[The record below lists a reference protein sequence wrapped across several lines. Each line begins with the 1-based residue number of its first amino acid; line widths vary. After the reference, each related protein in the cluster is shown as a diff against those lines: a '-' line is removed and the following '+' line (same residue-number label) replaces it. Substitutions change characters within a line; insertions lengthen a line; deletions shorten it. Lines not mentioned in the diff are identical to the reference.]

1 MKLKPLIVAMG
12 FAMVPLSGCG
22 GGDSDGEISKTKDP
36 IPESAVTSDV
46 YSIKAVDGY
55 LRNAEVWLDIN
66 GNSLHDK
73 NEPFA
78 ISKDGGVADLDVSGI
93 DDPEQYSVMVKA
105 IAGKTVDEDTV
116 TETNKAGVP
125 ITKPFVLSAPA
136 GESIIS
142 PLSTLVQINMNNQMT
157 KEEALAKVA
166 QDLNIE
172 TSTILSDYVESNLG
186 DVASKA
192 NAIVE
197 LGIVPE
203 SVEELKQDIQ
213 ELENKLSE
221 HVETIKQVVAG
232 QLIIKDENG
241 KAVIVPNA
249 DKDDDGIID
258 AKDAFP
264 EDASEWLDTDGDSI
278 GNNKDTDDDG
288 DGVADADDVF
298 PLDST
303 ESVDTDGDN
312 IGNNKDTD
320 DDNDGVA
327 DVDDALPLD
336 KTESVDTDS
345 DGIGNNKDTDD
356 DEDGIADTDDAF
368 PLDSSESADTDG
380 DKIGNNKDTDDDGDS
395 VADTDDAFPL
405 DKTESVD
412 TDSDGI
418 GNNKDTDDD
427 GDGVLD
433 SNDAFPLDQT
443 ESVDT
448 DGDTIGNNKDT
459 DDDNDG
465 VLDSNDAFPEDKSE
479 TVDTDGDGVGDNSDA
494 FPADKSET
502 IDTDGDGVGDNTDM
516 FPTDKSETLD
526 TDGDGVGDNADAFP
540 DDKSETLDTDG
551 DGVGDNADAFPADD
565 SETLDTDGDGV
576 GDNADAFPAD
586 KSETLDTDGDGVG
599 DNADAFPEDKSET
612 LDTDGDGVGDNADAF
627 PEDKSETLDT
637 DGDGVGDNADAFPA
651 DKSETLDTDGDGVG
665 DNADAFPA
673 DKSETL
679 DTDGDGVGDNADAF
693 PADKSE
699 TVDTDGDGVGDNA
712 DAFPEDKSETLDT
725 DGDGVGDNADAF
737 PADKSETVD
746 TDGDGVGDNADAFP
760 ADDSET
766 LDTDGDGVGDN
777 TDAFPADKSETVDTD
792 GDGVGDNADAFPA
805 DKSETVD
812 TDGDGVGDN
821 ADAFPEDKSETL
833 DTDGD
838 GVGDNADA
846 FPADKSETVDTDG
859 DGVGDNADAFPLDNT
874 ESVDTDGD
882 GIGNNADLDD
892 DNDGYEDAVDTDPL
906 VALTTPS
913 TFGECLSS
921 LPQAF
926 AGTLSDLK
934 DSSLYHV
941 SKMPLDGE
949 IPLNTLQLISKVG
962 ELNDWQG
969 IPGLTVIQST
979 VDSYR
984 ADNSSLEVDPL
995 LAQEYEYMG
1004 TGDNEGRYFGFQDIE
1019 NRWYGLNLTNAGF
1032 NKSSALNET
1041 QTVIST
1047 RVTPWAPSIDDPQ
1060 EILQDITYT
1069 GKEIIEGPDGPQEVC
1084 VQSYAYD
1091 LTYINKSED
1100 TERKDLHIIAS
1111 GVNYIGDG
1119 EVLVKTV
1126 GKYSE
1131 AFLDGSYIGGYTEQI
1146 KTLRGYTKGVE
1157 TIGQSPVVFKSEMDL
1172 LREEYLE
1179 YNKDTDGDGIP
1190 DSLDEFPD
1198 NPFESVDTDKDGI
1211 GNNEDLDDDN
1221 DGYEDIVDNEP
1232 LVALVTPDTYGQ
1244 CLASLPQDQSY
1255 SNTDLKNSK
1264 LYQVIR
1270 TGLDSEYPSYFYQL
1284 ITDQKVVDN
1293 WQETEGLSVNQ
1304 SLVQL
1309 YDMSQLDEFSNPLVA
1324 EEYEYLG
1331 VGDEKGKYYGFQEI
1345 NNQWYGLNLS
1355 TDGFSKLAK
1364 LNEPQQVES
1373 IRVTPW
1379 APLKD
1384 DPQQVSEEITY
1395 VGKDIIQ
1402 GPQGLQEVC
1411 VQSYNYDLTYINK
1424 SGDPGRA
1431 DLNIKDSG
1439 THYIGYGELL
1449 IKTVGNYTEY
1459 DLEGNPVWGF
1469 KEQTKSL
1476 LGYTSNNESFGSD
1489 ISSFKAD
1496 VEIRIKEYEELTQ
1509 EPIETG
1515 NNARGFLQENS
1526 TFIEYGIDGY
1536 VSSEKLTYLFN
1547 GSKLS
1552 VNKAE
1557 LTNQG
1562 SLNYF
1567 AERDFNP
1574 TYILSS
1580 DGTISV
1586 DSNSANI
1593 VDNGDGSVTYEQ
1605 ENQLYS
1611 DVISGKEVDL
1621 SGTNITYFLRSQKLY
1636 IPEMWDYKEQ
1646 LTPGAKALISELTIS
1661 EYYYLESEHCYDN
1674 ATVNGVIAC
1683 NSIISN
1689 QEQQYV
1695 LSDLIVAD
1703 FSQSG
1708 DQFEP
1713 HLTNNSFD
1721 YGFYIQGLLV
1731 QINEFGLVKLFDEVY
1746 DSETGIY
1753 TLNEIPLSA
1762 DSAWQYTNNESM
1774 ISLNLKLEDENAQ
1787 YGWVNQ
1793 YTIENINKTL
1803 VTELD
1808 GKLVKVKRS
1817 PASVENTVFF
1827 NEIASND
1834 IERVMAISDVN
1845 DTATVCG
1852 DSITSSVDAISANYP
1867 SAYSEVIQQC
1877 NNLSDEF
1884 DLFASNYGKVLKVVS
1899 PRGDIHVISADS
1911 VATYSQNGA
1920 YVAPI
1925 GQAVDSVFEYQVTD
1939 LGKDGTYNIVVYS
1952 QVKLADGTYSYDVWS
1967 AIAKL
1972 SDSMANYCSIGDGS
1986 IDSEDVYHNAV
1997 VLCTDPNLVS
2007 ALVFHESYLN
2017 DQSLNIGGEDYS
2029 FSKNQIAVDSL
2040 GQEYSWHINDVGS
2053 LQLESTIDSQRKI
2066 ITLTDIYVSIN
2077 SSGEDIVSL
2086 YSKELKIND
2095 FGELSYFVTSTG
2107 IEFN

>member
-1 MKLKPLIVAMG
+1 M
-12 FAMVPLSGCG
+12 
-22 GGDSDGEISKTKDP
+22 
-36 IPESAVTSDV
+36 
-46 YSIKAVDGY
+46 
-55 LRNAEVWLDIN
+55 
-66 GNSLHDK
+66 
-73 NEPFA
+73 
-78 ISKDGGVADLDVSGI
+78 
-93 DDPEQYSVMVKA
+93 
-105 IAGKTVDEDTV
+105 
-116 TETNKAGVP
+116 
-125 ITKPFVLSAPA
+125 
-136 GESIIS
+136 
-142 PLSTLVQINMNNQMT
+142 
-157 KEEALAKVA
+157 
-166 QDLNIE
+166 
-172 TSTILSDYVESNLG
+172 
-186 DVASKA
+186 
-192 NAIVE
+192 
-197 LGIVPE
+197 
-203 SVEELKQDIQ
+203 
-213 ELENKLSE
+213 
-221 HVETIKQVVAG
+221 
-232 QLIIKDENG
+232 
-241 KAVIVPNA
+241 
-249 DKDDDGIID
+249 
-258 AKDAFP
+258 
-264 EDASEWLDTDGDSI
+264 
-278 GNNKDTDDDG
+278 
-288 DGVADADDVF
+288 
-298 PLDST
+298 
-303 ESVDTDGDN
+303 
-312 IGNNKDTD
+312 
-320 DDNDGVA
+320 
-327 DVDDALPLD
+327 
-336 KTESVDTDS
+336 
-345 DGIGNNKDTDD
+345 
-356 DEDGIADTDDAF
+356 
-368 PLDSSESADTDG
+368 
-380 DKIGNNKDTDDDGDS
+380 
-395 VADTDDAFPL
+395 
-405 DKTESVD
+405 
-412 TDSDGI
+412 
-418 GNNKDTDDD
+418 
-427 GDGVLD
+427 
-433 SNDAFPLDQT
+433 
-443 ESVDT
+443 
-448 DGDTIGNNKDT
+448 
-459 DDDNDG
+459 
-465 VLDSNDAFPEDKSE
+465 
-479 TVDTDGDGVGDNSDA
+479 
-494 FPADKSET
+494 
-502 IDTDGDGVGDNTDM
+502 
-516 FPTDKSETLD
+516 D

-540 DDKSETLDTDG
+540 D
-551 DGVGDNADAFPADD
+551 
-565 SETLDTDGDGV
+565 
-576 GDNADAFPAD
+576 
-586 KSETLDTDGDGVG
+586 
-599 DNADAFPEDKSET
+599 
-612 LDTDGDGVGDNADAF
+612 
-627 PEDKSETLDT
+627 
-637 DGDGVGDNADAFPA
+637 
-651 DKSETLDTDGDGVG
+651 
-665 DNADAFPA
+665 
-673 DKSETL
+673 
-679 DTDGDGVGDNADAF
+679 
-693 PADKSE
+693 
-699 TVDTDGDGVGDNA
+699 
-712 DAFPEDKSETLDT
+712 DKSETLDT

-792 GDGVGDNADAFPA
+792 GDGVGDNADAFPE

-812 TDGDGVGDN
+812 TDGDGIGN
-821 ADAFPEDKSETL
+821 NK
-833 DTDGD
+833 DTDDDGD
-838 GVGDNADA
+838 GVADA
-846 FPADKSETVDTDG
+846 D
-859 DGVGDNADAFPLDNT
+859 DAFPLDNT

-926 AGTLSDLK
+926 AGTSSDLK

-949 IPLNTLQLISKVG
+949 IPLNTLQLISEVG

-1111 GVNYIGDG
+1111 GVNYIGNG

-1172 LREEYLE
+1172 LREEYFE
-1179 YNKDTDGDGIP
+1179 YSKDTDGDGIP

-1270 TGLDSEYPSYFYQL
+1270 TGLDSEYPSYFHQL

-1355 TDGFSKLAK
+1355 TDDFSKLAR
-1364 LNEPQQVES
+1364 LDEPQQVDS
-1373 IRVTPW
+1373 IRITPW

-1402 GPQGLQEVC
+1402 GPQGLQVVC

-1424 SGDPGRA
+1424 SGDTGRA

-1496 VEIRIKEYEELTQ
+1496 VELRIKEYEELTQ
-1509 EPIETG
+1509 EPIKTG

-1605 ENQLYS
+1605 ENQLYQ
-1611 DVISGKEVDL
+1611 DVITGKEVDL
-1621 SGTNITYFLRSQKLY
+1621 SGTNITYFLRNQKLY

-1646 LTPGAKALISELTIS
+1646 FSPGAKALISELTIS

-1689 QEQQYV
+1689 PEQQYV

-1708 DQFEP
+1708 DQIESY
-1713 HLTNNSFD
+1713 LANNSLD

-1731 QINEFGLVKLFDEVY
+1731 QINEVGLVKLFDQVY

-1774 ISLNLKLEDENAQ
+1774 ISLNMKLEDENAQ
-1787 YGWVNQ
+1787 YGRVNQ

-1845 DTATVCG
+1845 DTATACG
-1852 DSITSSVDAISANYP
+1852 DSITSSVDAISASYP
-1867 SAYSEVIQQC
+1867 SAYTEVIQQC
-1877 NNLSDEF
+1877 NILSDEF
-1884 DLFASNYGKVLKVVS
+1884 DLFAANSGKVLKVVS

-1920 YVAPI
+1920 YIVPI
-1925 GQAVDSVFEYQVTD
+1925 GQAVDSVFDYQVTD
-1939 LGKDGTYNIVVYS
+1939 LGKDGTYNLVVHS
-1952 QVKLADGTYSYDVWS
+1952 QVKLADGSYSYDVWS
-1967 AIAKL
+1967 TKAKL
-1972 SDSMANYCSIGDGS
+1972 VTSAIEQCYKGDGFIETELEFS
-1986 IDSEDVYHNAV
+1986 QSLESCMNNDLS
-1997 VLCTDPNLVS
+1997 
-2007 ALVFHESYLN
+2007 SYLKFSEELLLN
-2017 DQSLNIGGEDYS
+2017 YTINMYADDYVFYADKTALNTYSNEIYNWNINLDGSLTLNLP
-2029 FSKNQIAVDSL
+2029 SL
-2040 GQEYSWHINDVGS
+2040 GYSK
-2053 LQLESTIDSQRKI
+2053 T
-2066 ITLTDIYVSIN
+2066 ITLTDIGLYESDMSVVKLSAKILSSYENRDGFHIN
-2077 SSGEDIVSL
+2077 SDLISIR
-2086 YSKELKIND
+2086 
-2095 FGELSYFVTSTG
+2095 
-2107 IEFN
+2107 

>member
-12 FAMVPLSGCG
+12 FATVPLSGCG

-36 IPESAVTSDV
+36 IPESAVMSDV

-93 DDPEQYSVMVKA
+93 DNPEQYSVMVKA

-125 ITKPFVLSAPA
+125 IAKPFVLSAPA

-232 QLIIKDENG
+232 QLIIKDEDG
-241 KAVIVPNA
+241 KAIIVPNA

-264 EDASEWLDTDGDSI
+264 EDASEWLDTDSNGI

-288 DGVADADDVF
+288 DGVADADDTF

-320 DDNDGVA
+320 DDNDGV
-327 DVDDALPLD
+327 
-336 KTESVDTDS
+336 
-345 DGIGNNKDTDD
+345 
-356 DEDGIADTDDAF
+356 
-368 PLDSSESADTDG
+368 
-380 DKIGNNKDTDDDGDS
+380 
-395 VADTDDAFPL
+395 
-405 DKTESVD
+405 
-412 TDSDGI
+412 
-418 GNNKDTDDD
+418 
-427 GDGVLD
+427 
-433 SNDAFPLDQT
+433 
-443 ESVDT
+443 
-448 DGDTIGNNKDT
+448 
-459 DDDNDG
+459 
-465 VLDSNDAFPEDKSE
+465 LDSNDAFPE
-479 TVDTDGDGVGDNSDA
+479 
-494 FPADKSET
+494 
-502 IDTDGDGVGDNTDM
+502 
-516 FPTDKSETLD
+516 
-526 TDGDGVGDNADAFP
+526 
-540 DDKSETLDTDG
+540 DKSETLDTDG

-599 DNADAFPEDKSET
+599 DNADAFS
-612 LDTDGDGVGDNADAF
+612 
-627 PEDKSETLDT
+627 EDKSETLDT

-651 DKSETLDTDGDGVG
+651 DD
-665 DNADAFPA
+665 
-673 DKSETL
+673 SETL

-712 DAFPEDKSETLDT
+712 DAFPDDKSETLDT

-859 DGVGDNADAFPLDNT
+859 DGVGDNADAFPDDKSETLDTDGDGVGDNADAFPADKSETVDTDGDGVGDNADAFPADDSETLDTDGDGVGDNT
-874 ESVDTDGD
+874 DAFPADKSETVDTDGDGVGDNADAFPADKSETVDTDGDGVGDNADAFPEDKSETLDTDGDGVGDNADAFPADKSETVDTDGDGVGDNADAFPADKSETVDTDGD

-892 DNDGYEDAVDTDPL
+892 DNDGYEDAIDTDPL

-926 AGTLSDLK
+926 AGTSSDLK

-949 IPLNTLQLISKVG
+949 IPLNTLQLISEVG

-1060 EILQDITYT
+1060 EISQDITYT

-1111 GVNYIGDG
+1111 GVNYIGNG

-1126 GKYSE
+1126 GEYTE
-1131 AFLDGSYIGGYTEQI
+1131 ANVDGSYIGGYTEQT
-1146 KTLRGYTKGVE
+1146 KTLQGYTKGVE

-1190 DSLDEFPD
+1190 DRLDEYPA
-1198 NPFESVDTDKDGI
+1198 EALDTDKDGLA
-1211 GNNEDLDDDN
+1211 NNVDPDDDN
-1221 DGYEDIVDNEP
+1221 DGYDDIVDNEP
-1232 LVALVTPDTYGQ
+1232 LIALVTPDTYGQ
-1244 CLASLPQDQSY
+1244 CLASLPQDQSD

-1270 TGLDSEYPSYFYQL
+1270 TGLDSEYPSYFHQL

-1309 YDMSQLDEFSNPLVA
+1309 YDMSQFDYFSNPLVA

-1496 VEIRIKEYEELTQ
+1496 VELRVKEYEELTQ

-1515 NNARGFLQENS
+1515 NNARGFFQENS

-1574 TYILSS
+1574 TYILSA

-1605 ENQLYS
+1605 ENQLYQ
-1611 DVISGKEVDL
+1611 DVITGKEVDL
-1621 SGTNITYFLRSQKLY
+1621 SGTNITYFLRNQKLY
-1636 IPEMWDYKEQ
+1636 IPEMWDYREKFS
-1646 LTPGAKALISELTIS
+1646 PGAKALISKLAIS
-1661 EYYYLESEHCYDN
+1661 EYYYLDSDSCSEDKS
-1674 ATVNGVIAC
+1674 ID
-1683 NSIISN
+1683 SIIECN
-1689 QEQQYV
+1689 LAVTTVQPHI
-1695 LSDLIVAD
+1695 LSDLLVSD

-1708 DQFEP
+1708 DIVDSY
-1713 HLTNNSFD
+1713 LVSTSTGL
-1721 YGFYIQGLLV
+1721 GFFVEGLIV
-1731 QINEFGLVKLFDEVY
+1731 QIDDTQNVKLFNEVY
-1746 DSETGIY
+1746 NSETGIY

-1762 DSAWQYTNNESM
+1762 DSVWQYTNNESM
-1774 ISLNLKLEDENAQ
+1774 ISLNIKLEDENAQ
-1787 YGWVNQ
+1787 YSWVNQ

-1817 PASVENTVFF
+1817 PASIEDTVFF

-1845 DTATVCG
+1845 DTATACG
-1852 DSITSSVDAISANYP
+1852 DSMTSLVDAISASYP
-1867 SAYSEVIQQC
+1867 SSYTEVIQQC

-1884 DLFASNYGKVLKVVS
+1884 DLFAANSGKVLKVVS
-1899 PRGDIHVISADS
+1899 SRGDIHVISADS
-1911 VATYSQNGA
+1911 VATYSQNGV

-1925 GQAVDSVFEYQVTD
+1925 GQAVDSVFDYQVTD
-1939 LGKDGTYNIVVYS
+1939 LGRDGTYNIVVYS
-1952 QVKLADGTYSYDVWS
+1952 QVKSVDGSYSHDVWS
-1967 AIAKL
+1967 AKATLEPMFDNCYIP
-1972 SDSMANYCSIGDGS
+1972 NGS
-1986 IDSEDVYHNAV
+1986 VGSEEEYHQAV
-1997 VLCTDPNLVS
+1997 TSCITPNLASSLIFHPFMLNGKTLTLWGNDYNFNSNQTAVNPLTNEEFS
-2007 ALVFHESYLN
+2007 WSINDKGALQL
-2017 DQSLNIGGEDYS
+2017 
-2029 FSKNQIAVDSL
+2029 DSL
-2040 GQEYSWHINDVGS
+2040 VNGD
-2053 LQLESTIDSQRKI
+2053 RKI
-2066 ITLTDIYVSIN
+2066 FTLIDVNIRYDIDDNDYVSLEAVTLEIN
-2077 SSGEDIVSL
+2077 SYGEQ
-2086 YSKELKIND
+2086 
-2095 FGELSYFVTSTG
+2095 SYNMSRTS
-2107 IEFN
+2107 IEFK

>member
-1 MKLKPLIVAMG
+1 
-12 FAMVPLSGCG
+12 
-22 GGDSDGEISKTKDP
+22 D
-36 IPESAVTSDV
+36 
-46 YSIKAVDGY
+46 
-55 LRNAEVWLDIN
+55 NA
-66 GNSLHDK
+66 
-73 NEPFA
+73 
-78 ISKDGGVADLDVSGI
+78 
-93 DDPEQYSVMVKA
+93 
-105 IAGKTVDEDTV
+105 
-116 TETNKAGVP
+116 
-125 ITKPFVLSAPA
+125 
-136 GESIIS
+136 
-142 PLSTLVQINMNNQMT
+142 
-157 KEEALAKVA
+157 
-166 QDLNIE
+166 
-172 TSTILSDYVESNLG
+172 
-186 DVASKA
+186 
-192 NAIVE
+192 
-197 LGIVPE
+197 
-203 SVEELKQDIQ
+203 
-213 ELENKLSE
+213 
-221 HVETIKQVVAG
+221 
-232 QLIIKDENG
+232 
-241 KAVIVPNA
+241 
-249 DKDDDGIID
+249 
-258 AKDAFP
+258 
-264 EDASEWLDTDGDSI
+264 
-278 GNNKDTDDDG
+278 
-288 DGVADADDVF
+288 
-298 PLDST
+298 
-303 ESVDTDGDN
+303 
-312 IGNNKDTD
+312 
-320 DDNDGVA
+320 
-327 DVDDALPLD
+327 
-336 KTESVDTDS
+336 
-345 DGIGNNKDTDD
+345 
-356 DEDGIADTDDAF
+356 
-368 PLDSSESADTDG
+368 
-380 DKIGNNKDTDDDGDS
+380 
-395 VADTDDAFPL
+395 
-405 DKTESVD
+405 
-412 TDSDGI
+412 
-418 GNNKDTDDD
+418 
-427 GDGVLD
+427 
-433 SNDAFPLDQT
+433 
-443 ESVDT
+443 
-448 DGDTIGNNKDT
+448 
-459 DDDNDG
+459 
-465 VLDSNDAFPEDKSE
+465 
-479 TVDTDGDGVGDNSDA
+479 DA
-494 FPADKSET
+494 FPADDSET
-502 IDTDGDGVGDNTDM
+502 V
-516 FPTDKSETLD
+516 D

-540 DDKSETLDTDG
+540 KDKSETTDTDGDGVGDNADAFPEDKSETLDTDG

-565 SETLDTDGDGV
+565 SETVDTDGDGVGDNADAFPKDKSETTDTDGDGVGDNADAFPEDKSETVDTDGDGVGDNADAFPEDKSETVDSDGDGVGDNADAFPKDKSETTDTDGDGVGDNADAFPEDKSETLDTDGDGV

-586 KSETLDTDGDGVG
+586 KSETTDTDGDGVGDNADAFPEDKSETTDTDGDGVG

-637 DGDGVGDNADAFPA
+637 DGDGVGDNADVFP
-651 DKSETLDTDGDGVG
+651 D
-665 DNADAFPA
+665 
-673 DKSETL
+673 
-679 DTDGDGVGDNADAF
+679 
-693 PADKSE
+693 DKSE

-737 PADKSETVD
+737 PEDKSETAD

-760 ADDSET
+760 AD
-766 LDTDGDGVGDN
+766 N
-777 TDAFPADKSETVDTD
+777 SETVDTD
-792 GDGVGDNADAFPA
+792 SDGIGNN
-805 DKSETVD
+805 KD
-812 TDGDGVGDN
+812 TDDDGDGV
-821 ADAFPEDKSETL
+821 ADSD
-833 DTDGD
+833 
-838 GVGDNADA
+838 
-846 FPADKSETVDTDG
+846 
-859 DGVGDNADAFPLDNT
+859 DAFPLDNN

-926 AGTLSDLK
+926 AGTSSDLK

-941 SKMPLDGE
+941 SEMPLDSE
-949 IPLNTLQLISKVG
+949 IPLNTLQLISEVG

-1060 EILQDITYT
+1060 EISQDITYT

-1100 TERKDLHIIAS
+1100 ESRKDLHITAS
-1111 GVNYIGDG
+1111 GVNYIGNG

-1126 GKYSE
+1126 GEYTE
-1131 AFLDGSYIGGYTEQI
+1131 ANVDGSYIDGYTEQT
-1146 KTLRGYTKGVE
+1146 KTLQGYTKGVE

-1190 DSLDEFPD
+1190 DRLDEYPD
-1198 NPFESVDTDKDGI
+1198 NPFESVDTDKDGLA
-1211 GNNEDLDDDN
+1211 NNVDPDDDN
-1221 DGYEDIVDNEP
+1221 DGYDDIVDNEP
-1232 LVALVTPDTYGQ
+1232 LIALVTPDTYGQ
-1244 CLASLPQDQSY
+1244 CLASLPQDQSD

-1270 TGLDSEYPSYFYQL
+1270 TGLDSEYPSYFHQL

-1309 YDMSQLDEFSNPLVA
+1309 YDMSQLDDFSNPLVA

-1355 TDGFSKLAK
+1355 TEGFSKLAK
-1364 LNEPQQVES
+1364 LNELQQVDS
-1373 IRVTPW
+1373 VRITPW
-1379 APLKD
+1379 TPLKD

-1431 DLNIKDSG
+1431 DRNIKDSG

-1496 VEIRIKEYEELTQ
+1496 VELRLKEYEELTQ
-1509 EPIETG
+1509 TPIETG
-1515 NNARGFLQENS
+1515 NNASDFLHENS

-1536 VSSEKLTYLFN
+1536 NSSEKLTHLFN

-1557 LTNQG
+1557 LTNQN

-1605 ENQLYS
+1605 ENLLYS
-1611 DVISGKEVDL
+1611 DVISGHEVDL
-1621 SGTNITYFLRSQKLY
+1621 SGTSITYFFFSNFDL
-1636 IPEMWDYKEQ
+1636 PEMWDYREKFSQ
-1646 LTPGAKALISELTIS
+1646 GAKALISKLAIS
-1661 EYYYLESEHCYDN
+1661 EYYYLDSDSCSEDKSI
-1674 ATVNGVIAC
+1674 G
-1683 NSIISN
+1683 SIIECN
-1689 QEQQYV
+1689 LAVTTVQPHI
-1695 LSDLIVAD
+1695 LSDLLVSD

-1708 DQFEP
+1708 DIVDSY
-1713 HLTNNSFD
+1713 LVRTSTGL
-1721 YGFYIQGLLV
+1721 GFFVESLIV
-1731 QINEFGLVKLFDEVY
+1731 QIDETQNVKLFDSIY
-1746 DSETGIY
+1746 DFESSTEQ
-1753 TLNEIPLSA
+1753 LQEIPLSA

-1774 ISLNLKLEDENAQ
+1774 ISLNIKLEDENAK

-1817 PASVENTVFF
+1817 PASVEDTVFF

-1845 DTATVCG
+1845 DTATACG

-1911 VATYSQNGA
+1911 IATYSQNGA

-1939 LGKDGTYNIVVYS
+1939 LGRDGTYNIVVYS

-1972 SDSMANYCSIGDGS
+1972 SDSMANYCSIGNGS
-1986 IDSEDVYHNAV
+1986 IASEDLYHNAV
-1997 VLCTDPNLVS
+1997 VSCTDPNLVS
-2007 ALVFHESYLN
+2007 ELVFHESYLN
-2017 DQSLNIGGEDYS
+2017 DKSLNIGGEDYS
-2029 FSKNQIAVDSL
+2029 FSKNQIAVNSL
-2040 GQEYSWHINDVGS
+2040 GQEFSWHINDLGA
-2053 LQLESTIDSQRKI
+2053 LQLEAIADSQRKI

-2086 YSKELKIND
+2086 YSKELTIND

>member
-1 MKLKPLIVAMG
+1 M
-12 FAMVPLSGCG
+12 
-22 GGDSDGEISKTKDP
+22 
-36 IPESAVTSDV
+36 
-46 YSIKAVDGY
+46 
-55 LRNAEVWLDIN
+55 
-66 GNSLHDK
+66 
-73 NEPFA
+73 
-78 ISKDGGVADLDVSGI
+78 
-93 DDPEQYSVMVKA
+93 
-105 IAGKTVDEDTV
+105 
-116 TETNKAGVP
+116 
-125 ITKPFVLSAPA
+125 
-136 GESIIS
+136 
-142 PLSTLVQINMNNQMT
+142 
-157 KEEALAKVA
+157 
-166 QDLNIE
+166 
-172 TSTILSDYVESNLG
+172 
-186 DVASKA
+186 
-192 NAIVE
+192 
-197 LGIVPE
+197 
-203 SVEELKQDIQ
+203 
-213 ELENKLSE
+213 
-221 HVETIKQVVAG
+221 
-232 QLIIKDENG
+232 
-241 KAVIVPNA
+241 
-249 DKDDDGIID
+249 
-258 AKDAFP
+258 FP
-264 EDASEWLDTDGDSI
+264 E
-278 GNNKDTDDDG
+278 
-288 DGVADADDVF
+288 
-298 PLDST
+298 
-303 ESVDTDGDN
+303 
-312 IGNNKDTD
+312 
-320 DDNDGVA
+320 
-327 DVDDALPLD
+327 
-336 KTESVDTDS
+336 
-345 DGIGNNKDTDD
+345 
-356 DEDGIADTDDAF
+356 
-368 PLDSSESADTDG
+368 
-380 DKIGNNKDTDDDGDS
+380 
-395 VADTDDAFPL
+395 
-405 DKTESVD
+405 
-412 TDSDGI
+412 
-418 GNNKDTDDD
+418 
-427 GDGVLD
+427 
-433 SNDAFPLDQT
+433 
-443 ESVDT
+443 
-448 DGDTIGNNKDT
+448 
-459 DDDNDG
+459 
-465 VLDSNDAFPEDKSE
+465 
-479 TVDTDGDGVGDNSDA
+479 
-494 FPADKSET
+494 
-502 IDTDGDGVGDNTDM
+502 
-516 FPTDKSETLD
+516 
-526 TDGDGVGDNADAFP
+526 
-540 DDKSETLDTDG
+540 
-551 DGVGDNADAFPADD
+551 
-565 SETLDTDGDGV
+565 
-576 GDNADAFPAD
+576 
-586 KSETLDTDGDGVG
+586 
-599 DNADAFPEDKSET
+599 
-612 LDTDGDGVGDNADAF
+612 
-627 PEDKSETLDT
+627 
-637 DGDGVGDNADAFPA
+637 
-651 DKSETLDTDGDGVG
+651 
-665 DNADAFPA
+665 
-673 DKSETL
+673 
-679 DTDGDGVGDNADAF
+679 
-693 PADKSE
+693 DKSE

-712 DAFPEDKSETLDT
+712 DAFPEDKSEAVDT
-725 DGDGVGDNADAF
+725 DGDSVGDNADAF
-737 PADKSETVD
+737 PEDKSETVD
-746 TDGDGVGDNADAFP
+746 TDGDGVGDNADVFP
-760 ADDSET
+760 E
-766 LDTDGDGVGDN
+766 
-777 TDAFPADKSETVDTD
+777 DKSETADTD
-792 GDGVGDNADAFPA
+792 GDGVGDNADAFP
-805 DKSETVD
+805 V
-812 TDGDGVGDN
+812 
-821 ADAFPEDKSETL
+821 DKSETL

-838 GVGDNADA
+838 SIGNTKDPDDDNDGITDADDA
-846 FPADKSETVDTDG
+846 FPLDNTESVDTDRDGIGNNKDTDDDGDGVADSDDAFPLDNTESIDTDGDKIGNNKDTDDDDDGVADADDAFPLDKTESLDTDGDSIGNNKDTDDDNDGVADADDAFPLDKTESLDTDSDGIGNNKDTDDDGDGAADADDAFPLDDTESVDTDG
-859 DGVGDNADAFPLDNT
+859 DHVGNNKDTDDDGDGIADADDAFPLDNTESVDTDSDGIGNNKDTDDDNDGIADADDAFPLDDTESVDTDGDNIGNNKDTDDDGDGVADADDAFPLDDTESVDTDGDNVGNNKDTDDDGDGVADADDVFPLDKTESLDTDNDGIGNNKDTDDDNDGIADADDAFPLDNT

-892 DNDGYEDAVDTDPL
+892 DNDGYEDAIDTDPL

-926 AGTLSDLK
+926 AGTSSDLK

-949 IPLNTLQLISKVG
+949 IPLNTLQLISEVG

-1032 NKSSALNET
+1032 NKSSALNEQ

-1060 EILQDITYT
+1060 EISQDITYT

-1111 GVNYIGDG
+1111 GVNYIGNG

-1131 AFLDGSYIGGYTEQI
+1131 SFLDGSYIGGYTEQI

-1270 TGLDSEYPSYFYQL
+1270 TGLDAEYPSYFHQL

-1411 VQSYNYDLTYINK
+1411 VQFYNYDLTYINK

-1496 VEIRIKEYEELTQ
+1496 VELRVKEYEELTQ

-1515 NNARGFLQENS
+1515 NNARGFFQKNS

-1536 VSSEKLTYLFN
+1536 VFSEKLTYLFN

-1574 TYILSS
+1574 TYILSA

-1605 ENQLYS
+1605 ENQLYQ
-1611 DVISGKEVDL
+1611 DVITGKEVDL
-1621 SGTNITYFLRSQKLY
+1621 SGTNITYFLRNQKLY
-1636 IPEMWDYKEQ
+1636 IPEMWDYREKFS
-1646 LTPGAKALISELTIS
+1646 PGAKALISKLAIS
-1661 EYYYLESEHCYDN
+1661 EYYYLDSDSCSEDKS
-1674 ATVNGVIAC
+1674 ID
-1683 NSIISN
+1683 SIIECN
-1689 QEQQYV
+1689 LAVTTVQPHI
-1695 LSDLIVAD
+1695 LSDLLVSD

-1708 DQFEP
+1708 DIVDSY
-1713 HLTNNSFD
+1713 LVRTSTGL
-1721 YGFYIQGLLV
+1721 GFFVEGLIV
-1731 QINEFGLVKLFDEVY
+1731 QIDETQNVKLFDSIY
-1746 DSETGIY
+1746 DFESSTEQ
-1753 TLNEIPLSA
+1753 LQEIPLLA
-1762 DSAWQYTNNESM
+1762 DSVWQYTNNESM
-1774 ISLNLKLEDENAQ
+1774 ISLNIKLEDENAQ
-1787 YGWVNQ
+1787 YGRVNQ

-1817 PASVENTVFF
+1817 PESVENTVFF

-1845 DTATVCG
+1845 DTATACG
-1852 DSITSSVDAISANYP
+1852 DSMTSSVDAISASYP
-1867 SAYSEVIQQC
+1867 SSYTEVIQQC

-1884 DLFASNYGKVLKVVS
+1884 DLFAANSGKVLKVVS

-1939 LGKDGTYNIVVYS
+1939 LGRDGTYNIVVHS
-1952 QVKLADGTYSYDVWS
+1952 QVKLADGSYSYDVWS
-1967 AIAKL
+1967 TKAKL
-1972 SDSMANYCSIGDGS
+1972 VTSAIEQCYEGDGFIETELEFS
-1986 IDSEDVYHNAV
+1986 QSLESCMNNDLS
-1997 VLCTDPNLVS
+1997 
-2007 ALVFHESYLN
+2007 SYLKFSEELLLN
-2017 DQSLNIGGEDYS
+2017 YTINMYADDYVFYADKTALNTYSNEMYNWNINLDGSLTLNLP
-2029 FSKNQIAVDSL
+2029 SL
-2040 GQEYSWHINDVGS
+2040 GYSK
-2053 LQLESTIDSQRKI
+2053 T
-2066 ITLTDIYVSIN
+2066 ITLTDIGLYESDMSVVKLSAKILSSYENRDGFHIN
-2077 SSGEDIVSL
+2077 SDLISIR
-2086 YSKELKIND
+2086 
-2095 FGELSYFVTSTG
+2095 
-2107 IEFN
+2107 

>member
-12 FAMVPLSGCG
+12 FATVPLSGCG

-93 DDPEQYSVMVKA
+93 DNPEKYSVMVKA

-125 ITKPFVLSAPA
+125 IAKPFVLSAPA

-203 SVEELKQDIQ
+203 SAEELKQNIQ

-232 QLIIKDENG
+232 QLIIKDEDG

-264 EDASEWLDTDGDSI
+264 DDSSEWLDTDSDGI

-298 PLDST
+298 PFDST
-303 ESVDTDGDN
+303 ESVDTDSDG

-320 DDNDGVA
+320 DDGDGVA

-356 DEDGIADTDDAF
+356 DDDGIADTDDAF

-395 VADTDDAFPL
+395 VADADDAFPL
-405 DKTESVD
+405 DKTESVDTDGDSIGNNKDTDDDGDGVADSDDAFPLDKTESFD

-427 GDGVLD
+427 DDG
-433 SNDAFPLDQT
+433 A
-443 ESVDT
+443 
-448 DGDTIGNNKDT
+448 
-459 DDDNDG
+459 
-465 VLDSNDAFPEDKSE
+465 LDSNDAFPEDKSE
-479 TVDTDGDGVGDNSDA
+479 TTDTDGDG
-494 FPADKSET
+494 
-502 IDTDGDGVGDNTDM
+502 I
-516 FPTDKSETLD
+516 
-526 TDGDGVGDNADAFP
+526 
-540 DDKSETLDTDG
+540 
-551 DGVGDNADAFPADD
+551 
-565 SETLDTDGDGV
+565 
-576 GDNADAFPAD
+576 
-586 KSETLDTDGDGVG
+586 
-599 DNADAFPEDKSET
+599 
-612 LDTDGDGVGDNADAF
+612 
-627 PEDKSETLDT
+627 
-637 DGDGVGDNADAFPA
+637 GDNADAFPA

-673 DKSETL
+673 DKSETV

-693 PADKSE
+693 PADKSETVDTDGDGVGDNTDAFPDDKSE

-760 ADDSET
+760 E
-766 LDTDGDGVGDN
+766 
-777 TDAFPADKSETVDTD
+777 DKSETTDTD
-792 GDGVGDNADAFPA
+792 GDGVGDNADAFPE
-805 DKSETVD
+805 DKSETTD
-812 TDGDGVGDN
+812 TDGDGVGNN

-846 FPADKSETVDTDG
+846 FPEDKSETVDTDG
-859 DGVGDNADAFPLDNT
+859 DGVGDNTDAFPLDNT

-906 VALTTPS
+906 VALTAPS

-926 AGTLSDLK
+926 AGTSSDLK

-949 IPLNTLQLISKVG
+949 IPLNTLQLISEVG

-1047 RVTPWAPSIDDPQ
+1047 RVTPWAPLIDDPQ
-1060 EILQDITYT
+1060 EISQDITYT

-1100 TERKDLHIIAS
+1100 ESRKDLHIIAS
-1111 GVNYIGDG
+1111 GVNYIGNG

-1126 GKYSE
+1126 GEYTE
-1131 AFLDGSYIGGYTEQI
+1131 ANVDGSYIGGYTEQT
-1146 KTLRGYTKGVE
+1146 KTLQGYTKGVE

-1190 DSLDEFPD
+1190 DRLDEYPA
-1198 NPFESVDTDKDGI
+1198 EALDTDKDGLA
-1211 GNNEDLDDDN
+1211 NNVDPDDDN
-1221 DGYEDIVDNEP
+1221 DGYDDIVDNEP
-1232 LVALVTPDTYGQ
+1232 LIALVTPDTYGQ
-1244 CLASLPQDQSY
+1244 CLASLPQDQSN

-1270 TGLDSEYPSYFYQL
+1270 TGLDSEYPSYFHQL

-1355 TDGFSKLAK
+1355 TGGFSKLAK

-1373 IRVTPW
+1373 IRITPW

-1424 SGDPGRA
+1424 SGNPGRV

-1496 VEIRIKEYEELTQ
+1496 VELRVKEYEELTQ
-1509 EPIETG
+1509 TPIETG
-1515 NNARGFLQENS
+1515 NNASDFLQENS
-1526 TFIEYGIDGY
+1526 TFIEYGIDRY
-1536 VSSEKLTYLFN
+1536 NSSEKLTYLFN

-1574 TYILSS
+1574 TYILSA

-1605 ENQLYS
+1605 ENQLYQ

-1621 SGTNITYFLRSQKLY
+1621 SGTNITYFLRNQKLY

-1646 LTPGAKALISELTIS
+1646 FSSGAKALISELTIS
-1661 EYYYLESEHCYDN
+1661 EYYYLDADSCSEDKS
-1674 ATVNGVIAC
+1674 ID
-1683 NSIISN
+1683 SIIECN
-1689 QEQQYV
+1689 LAVTTVQPHI
-1695 LSDLIVAD
+1695 LSDLLVSD

-1708 DQFEP
+1708 DIVDSY
-1713 HLTNNSFD
+1713 LVRTSTGL
-1721 YGFYIQGLLV
+1721 GFFVEDLIV
-1731 QINEFGLVKLFDEVY
+1731 QIDETQNVKLFDIIY
-1746 DSETGIY
+1746 DFESSTEQ
-1753 TLNEIPLSA
+1753 LQEIPLLA

-1793 YTIENINKTL
+1793 YIIENINKTL

-1845 DTATVCG
+1845 DTVTMCG
-1852 DSITSSVDAISANYP
+1852 DSMTSSVGAISASYP
-1867 SAYSEVIQQC
+1867 SAYTEAIQQC

-1884 DLFASNYGKVLKVVS
+1884 DLFAANYGKVLKVVS

-1925 GQAVDSVFEYQVTD
+1925 GQALDSVFEYQVTD
-1939 LGKDGTYNIVVYS
+1939 LGRDGTYNIVVYS

-1986 IDSEDVYHNAV
+1986 IASEDVYHNAV
-1997 VLCTDPNLVS
+1997 VSCTDPNLVS

-2017 DQSLNIGGEDYS
+2017 DKSLNIGGEDYS
-2029 FSKNQIAVDSL
+2029 FSKNQIAVDSS
-2040 GQEYSWHINDVGS
+2040 GQEFSWHINDMGA
-2053 LQLESTIDSQRKI
+2053 LQLEATIDSQRKI

>member
-12 FAMVPLSGCG
+12 FATVPLSGCG
-22 GGDSDGEISKTKDP
+22 GGDSDGEISKTKNP

-93 DDPEQYSVMVKA
+93 DNPEQYSVMVKA

-221 HVETIKQVVAG
+221 HVDTIKQVVAG
-232 QLIIKDENG
+232 QLIIKDEGG
-241 KAVIVPNA
+241 KAVIVPNT

-264 EDASEWLDTDGDSI
+264 EDASEWLDTDSDGI

-320 DDNDGVA
+320 DDGDGVA
-327 DVDDALPLD
+327 DVDDAFP
-336 KTESVDTDS
+336 T
-345 DGIGNNKDTDD
+345 NK
-356 DEDGIADTDDAF
+356 
-368 PLDSSESADTDG
+368 LESADTDG
-380 DKIGNNKDTDDDGDS
+380 DGVGDN
-395 VADTDDAFPL
+395 AD
-405 DKTESVD
+405 V
-412 TDSDGI
+412 
-418 GNNKDTDDD
+418 
-427 GDGVLD
+427 
-433 SNDAFPLDQT
+433 
-443 ESVDT
+443 
-448 DGDTIGNNKDT
+448 
-459 DDDNDG
+459 
-465 VLDSNDAFPEDKSE
+465 FPEDKSE
-479 TVDTDGDGVGDNSDA
+479 TVDTDGDGVGDNADV
-494 FPADKSET
+494 FPKDKSET
-502 IDTDGDGVGDNTDM
+502 V
-516 FPTDKSETLD
+516 D
-526 TDGDGVGDNADAFP
+526 TDGDGVGDNAD
-540 DDKSETLDTDG
+540 
-551 DGVGDNADAFPADD
+551 V
-565 SETLDTDGDGV
+565 
-576 GDNADAFPAD
+576 
-586 KSETLDTDGDGVG
+586 
-599 DNADAFPEDKSET
+599 FPE
-612 LDTDGDGVGDNADAF
+612 
-627 PEDKSETLDT
+627 
-637 DGDGVGDNADAFPA
+637 
-651 DKSETLDTDGDGVG
+651 
-665 DNADAFPA
+665 
-673 DKSETL
+673 
-679 DTDGDGVGDNADAF
+679 
-693 PADKSE
+693 DKSE

-712 DAFPEDKSETLDT
+712 DAFPEDKSETVDTDGDGVGDNADVFPEDKSETADT

-737 PADKSETVD
+737 PV
-746 TDGDGVGDNADAFP
+746 
-760 ADDSET
+760 
-766 LDTDGDGVGDN
+766 
-777 TDAFPADKSETVDTD
+777 
-792 GDGVGDNADAFPA
+792 
-805 DKSETVD
+805 
-812 TDGDGVGDN
+812 
-821 ADAFPEDKSETL
+821 DKSETL

-838 GVGDNADA
+838 SIGNTKDPDDDNDGITDADDA
-846 FPADKSETVDTDG
+846 FPLDNTESVDTDRDGIGNNKDTDDDGDGVADSDDAFPLDNTESIDTDGDKIGNNKDTDDDDDGVADADDAFPLDKNESLDTDGDSIGNNKDTDDDNDGVADADDAFPLDKTESLDTDSDGIGNNKDTDDDGDGAADADDAFPLDNTESVDTDG
-859 DGVGDNADAFPLDNT
+859 DHVGNNKDTDDDGDGIADADDAFPLDDTESVDTDGDNIGNNKDTDDDGDGVADADDAFPLDDTESVDTDGDNIGNNKDTDDDGDGAADADDAFPLDDTESVDTDGDNVGNNKDTDDDGDGVADADDAFPLDKTESLDTDSDGIGNNKDTDDDGDGVADADDAFPLDNT

-926 AGTLSDLK
+926 AGTSSDLK

-949 IPLNTLQLISKVG
+949 ITLNTLQLISEVG

-969 IPGLTVIQST
+969 ILGLTVIQST

-1032 NKSSALNET
+1032 NKSSALNEQ

-1060 EILQDITYT
+1060 EISQDITYT

-1131 AFLDGSYIGGYTEQI
+1131 SFLDGSYIGGYTEQI

-1270 TGLDSEYPSYFYQL
+1270 TGLDAEYPSYFHQL
-1284 ITDQKVVDN
+1284 ITNQKVVDN

-1309 YDMSQLDEFSNPLVA
+1309 YDTSQLDEFSNPLVA

-1331 VGDEKGKYYGFQEI
+1331 VGDEKEKYYGFQEI

-1431 DLNIKDSG
+1431 NLNIKDSG

-1515 NNARGFLQENS
+1515 NNAIGFLQENS

-1574 TYILSS
+1574 TYILSA

-1586 DSNSANI
+1586 DSNSANV

-1605 ENQLYS
+1605 ENQLYQ
-1611 DVISGKEVDL
+1611 DVITGKEVDL
-1621 SGTNITYFLRSQKLY
+1621 SGTNITYFLRNQKLH

-1646 LTPGAKALISELTIS
+1646 FSPGAKALISELTIS

-1708 DQFEP
+1708 DQVEYY
-1713 HLTNNSFD
+1713 LANNSLD

-1731 QINEFGLVKLFDEVY
+1731 QINEFGLIKLFDPAY
-1746 DSETGIY
+1746 DSETSTY

-1774 ISLNLKLEDENAQ
+1774 ISLIIKLEDENAQ

-1808 GKLVKVKRS
+1808 GELVKVKRS

-1852 DSITSSVDAISANYP
+1852 DSMTSSVGAISASYP
-1867 SAYSEVIQQC
+1867 SAYTEAIQQC

-1884 DLFASNYGKVLKVVS
+1884 DLFAVNYGKVLKVVS
-1899 PRGDIHVISADS
+1899 PRGDIHVISADL

-1925 GQAVDSVFEYQVTD
+1925 GQALDSVFEYQVTD
-1939 LGKDGTYNIVVYS
+1939 LGRDGTYNLVVYS
-1952 QVKLADGTYSYDVWS
+1952 QVKLADGSYSYDIWS
-1967 AIAKL
+1967 AKAKL
-1972 SDSMANYCSIGDGS
+1972 VNDDVEQCYEGDGFIETELEFS
-1986 IDSEDVYHNAV
+1986 QSLESCMNNDLS
-1997 VLCTDPNLVS
+1997 
-2007 ALVFHESYLN
+2007 SYLKFSEELLLNNTINMYADDYIFNN
-2017 DQSLNIGGEDYS
+2017 DNTVLNTYSNEVYSWNINLDGSLTLNLP
-2029 FSKNQIAVDSL
+2029 SL
-2040 GQEYSWHINDVGS
+2040 GYSK
-2053 LQLESTIDSQRKI
+2053 T
-2066 ITLTDIYVSIN
+2066 ITLTDIGLYESDTSVVKLSAKILSSYENRDGFNIN
-2077 SSGEDIVSL
+2077 SDLISIR
-2086 YSKELKIND
+2086 
-2095 FGELSYFVTSTG
+2095 
-2107 IEFN
+2107 

>member
-1 MKLKPLIVAMG
+1 M
-12 FAMVPLSGCG
+12 
-22 GGDSDGEISKTKDP
+22 
-36 IPESAVTSDV
+36 
-46 YSIKAVDGY
+46 
-55 LRNAEVWLDIN
+55 
-66 GNSLHDK
+66 
-73 NEPFA
+73 
-78 ISKDGGVADLDVSGI
+78 
-93 DDPEQYSVMVKA
+93 
-105 IAGKTVDEDTV
+105 
-116 TETNKAGVP
+116 
-125 ITKPFVLSAPA
+125 
-136 GESIIS
+136 
-142 PLSTLVQINMNNQMT
+142 
-157 KEEALAKVA
+157 
-166 QDLNIE
+166 
-172 TSTILSDYVESNLG
+172 
-186 DVASKA
+186 
-192 NAIVE
+192 
-197 LGIVPE
+197 
-203 SVEELKQDIQ
+203 
-213 ELENKLSE
+213 
-221 HVETIKQVVAG
+221 
-232 QLIIKDENG
+232 
-241 KAVIVPNA
+241 
-249 DKDDDGIID
+249 
-258 AKDAFP
+258 
-264 EDASEWLDTDGDSI
+264 DTD
-278 GNNKDTDDDG
+278 NDG
-288 DGVADADDVF
+288 
-298 PLDST
+298 
-303 ESVDTDGDN
+303 

-320 DDNDGVA
+320 DDNDG
-327 DVDDALPLD
+327 
-336 KTESVDTDS
+336 
-345 DGIGNNKDTDD
+345 
-356 DEDGIADTDDAF
+356 IAD
-368 PLDSSESADTDG
+368 AD
-380 DKIGNNKDTDDDGDS
+380 
-395 VADTDDAFPL
+395 
-405 DKTESVD
+405 
-412 TDSDGI
+412 
-418 GNNKDTDDD
+418 
-427 GDGVLD
+427 
-433 SNDAFPLDQT
+433 
-443 ESVDT
+443 
-448 DGDTIGNNKDT
+448 
-459 DDDNDG
+459 
-465 VLDSNDAFPEDKSE
+465 
-479 TVDTDGDGVGDNSDA
+479 
-494 FPADKSET
+494 
-502 IDTDGDGVGDNTDM
+502 
-516 FPTDKSETLD
+516 
-526 TDGDGVGDNADAFP
+526 
-540 DDKSETLDTDG
+540 
-551 DGVGDNADAFPADD
+551 
-565 SETLDTDGDGV
+565 
-576 GDNADAFPAD
+576 
-586 KSETLDTDGDGVG
+586 
-599 DNADAFPEDKSET
+599 
-612 LDTDGDGVGDNADAF
+612 
-627 PEDKSETLDT
+627 
-637 DGDGVGDNADAFPA
+637 
-651 DKSETLDTDGDGVG
+651 
-665 DNADAFPA
+665 
-673 DKSETL
+673 
-679 DTDGDGVGDNADAF
+679 
-693 PADKSE
+693 
-699 TVDTDGDGVGDNA
+699 
-712 DAFPEDKSETLDT
+712 
-725 DGDGVGDNADAF
+725 
-737 PADKSETVD
+737 
-746 TDGDGVGDNADAFP
+746 
-760 ADDSET
+760 
-766 LDTDGDGVGDN
+766 
-777 TDAFPADKSETVDTD
+777 
-792 GDGVGDNADAFPA
+792 
-805 DKSETVD
+805 
-812 TDGDGVGDN
+812 
-821 ADAFPEDKSETL
+821 
-833 DTDGD
+833 
-838 GVGDNADA
+838 
-846 FPADKSETVDTDG
+846 
-859 DGVGDNADAFPLDNT
+859 DAFPLDNT

-892 DNDGYEDAVDTDPL
+892 DNDGYEDAIDTDPL

-926 AGTLSDLK
+926 AGTSSDLK

-949 IPLNTLQLISKVG
+949 IPLNTLQLISEVG

-1032 NKSSALNET
+1032 NKSSALNEQ

-1060 EILQDITYT
+1060 EISQDITYT

-1111 GVNYIGDG
+1111 GVNYIGNG

-1131 AFLDGSYIGGYTEQI
+1131 SFLDGSYIGGYTEQI

-1270 TGLDSEYPSYFYQL
+1270 TGLDAEYPSYFHQL

-1411 VQSYNYDLTYINK
+1411 VQFYNYDLTYINK

-1476 LGYTSNNESFGSD
+1476 LGYTSNNESFGGD

-1496 VEIRIKEYEELTQ
+1496 VELRVKEYEELTQ

-1515 NNARGFLQENS
+1515 NNARGFFQENS

-1536 VSSEKLTYLFN
+1536 VFSEELTYLFN

-1574 TYILSS
+1574 TYILSA

-1605 ENQLYS
+1605 ENQLYQ
-1611 DVISGKEVDL
+1611 DVITGKEVDL
-1621 SGTNITYFLRSQKLY
+1621 SGTNITYFLRNQKLY
-1636 IPEMWDYKEQ
+1636 IPEMWDYREKFS
-1646 LTPGAKALISELTIS
+1646 PGAKALISKLAIS
-1661 EYYYLESEHCYDN
+1661 EYYYLDSDSCSEDKS
-1674 ATVNGVIAC
+1674 ID
-1683 NSIISN
+1683 SIIECN
-1689 QEQQYV
+1689 LAVTTVQPHI
-1695 LSDLIVAD
+1695 LSDLLVSD

-1708 DQFEP
+1708 DIVDSY
-1713 HLTNNSFD
+1713 LVRTSTGL
-1721 YGFYIQGLLV
+1721 GFFVEGLIV
-1731 QINEFGLVKLFDEVY
+1731 QIDETQNVKLFDSIY
-1746 DSETGIY
+1746 DFESSTEQ
-1753 TLNEIPLSA
+1753 LQEIPLLA
-1762 DSAWQYTNNESM
+1762 DSVWQYTNNESM
-1774 ISLNLKLEDENAQ
+1774 ISLNIKLEDENAQ
-1787 YGWVNQ
+1787 YGRVNQ

-1817 PASVENTVFF
+1817 PESVENTVFF

-1845 DTATVCG
+1845 DTATACG
-1852 DSITSSVDAISANYP
+1852 DSMTSSVDAISASYP
-1867 SAYSEVIQQC
+1867 SSYTEVIQQC

-1884 DLFASNYGKVLKVVS
+1884 DLFAANSGKVLKVVS

-1939 LGKDGTYNIVVYS
+1939 LGRDGTYNIVVHS
-1952 QVKLADGTYSYDVWS
+1952 QVKLADGSYSYDVWS
-1967 AIAKL
+1967 TKAKL
-1972 SDSMANYCSIGDGS
+1972 VTSAIEQCYEGDGFIETELEFS
-1986 IDSEDVYHNAV
+1986 QSLESCMNNDLS
-1997 VLCTDPNLVS
+1997 
-2007 ALVFHESYLN
+2007 SYLKFSEELLLN
-2017 DQSLNIGGEDYS
+2017 YTINMYADDYVFYADKTALNTYSNEMYNWNINLDGSLTLNLP
-2029 FSKNQIAVDSL
+2029 SL
-2040 GQEYSWHINDVGS
+2040 GYSK
-2053 LQLESTIDSQRKI
+2053 T
-2066 ITLTDIYVSIN
+2066 ITLTDIGLYESDMSVVKLSAKILSSYENRDGFHIN
-2077 SSGEDIVSL
+2077 SDLISIR
-2086 YSKELKIND
+2086 
-2095 FGELSYFVTSTG
+2095 
-2107 IEFN
+2107 

>member
-12 FAMVPLSGCG
+12 FATVPLSGCG

-93 DDPEQYSVMVKA
+93 DNPEQYSVMVKA

-125 ITKPFVLSAPA
+125 IAKPFVLSAPA

-203 SVEELKQDIQ
+203 SVEELTQDIQ

-221 HVETIKQVVAG
+221 HVETIKQVVNG

-264 EDASEWLDTDGDSI
+264 EDASEWFDTDSDGI

-320 DDNDGVA
+320 DDGDGIA
-327 DVDDALPLD
+327 DVDDAFP
-336 KTESVDTDS
+336 T
-345 DGIGNNKDTDD
+345 NK
-356 DEDGIADTDDAF
+356 
-368 PLDSSESADTDG
+368 LESADTDG
-380 DKIGNNKDTDDDGDS
+380 DGVGDN
-395 VADTDDAFPL
+395 AD
-405 DKTESVD
+405 V
-412 TDSDGI
+412 
-418 GNNKDTDDD
+418 
-427 GDGVLD
+427 
-433 SNDAFPLDQT
+433 
-443 ESVDT
+443 
-448 DGDTIGNNKDT
+448 
-459 DDDNDG
+459 
-465 VLDSNDAFPEDKSE
+465 FPEDNSE
-479 TVDTDGDGVGDNSDA
+479 TVDTDGDGVGDNADA
-494 FPADKSET
+494 FPKDKSET
-502 IDTDGDGVGDNTDM
+502 IDTDGDGVGDNADV
-516 FPTDKSETLD
+516 FPEDKSET
-526 TDGDGVGDNADAFP
+526 V
-540 DDKSETLDTDG
+540 DTDG

-599 DNADAFPEDKSET
+599 DNADAFPADKSETVDTDGDGVGDNADAFPDDKSET

-627 PEDKSETLDT
+627 PEDKSETVDT
-637 DGDGVGDNADAFPA
+637 DGDGVGDNTDAFP
-651 DKSETLDTDGDGVG
+651 T
-665 DNADAFPA
+665 
-673 DKSETL
+673 
-679 DTDGDGVGDNADAF
+679 
-693 PADKSE
+693 DKSE
-699 TVDTDGDGVGDNA
+699 TVDTDGDGIGDNA

-777 TDAFPADKSETVDTD
+777 ADAFPEDKSETVDTDGDGVGDNADAFPADKSETLDTDGDGVGDNADAFPADKSETVDTD

-821 ADAFPEDKSETL
+821 ADAFPEDKSET
-833 DTDGD
+833 
-838 GVGDNADA
+838 
-846 FPADKSETVDTDG
+846 VDTDG
-859 DGVGDNADAFPLDNT
+859 DGVGDNTDAFPADDSETVDTDSDGIGNNKDTDDDGDGVADVDDAFPLDNT

-892 DNDGYEDAVDTDPL
+892 DNDGYEDAIDTDPL

-926 AGTLSDLK
+926 AGTSSDLK

-949 IPLNTLQLISKVG
+949 IPLNTLQLISEVG

-1060 EILQDITYT
+1060 EISQDITYT

-1131 AFLDGSYIGGYTEQI
+1131 AFLDGSYIGGYIEQT
-1146 KTLRGYTKGVE
+1146 KTLQGYTKGVE

-1179 YNKDTDGDGIP
+1179 YKKDTDGDGIP

-1255 SNTDLKNSK
+1255 SNTDLKDSK

-1270 TGLDSEYPSYFYQL
+1270 TGLGSEYPSYFYQL

-1293 WQETEGLSVNQ
+1293 WQGTENLSVNQ

-1355 TDGFSKLAK
+1355 TDGFSKLAR
-1364 LNEPQQVES
+1364 LDEPQQVDS
-1373 IRVTPW
+1373 IRITPW

-1402 GPQGLQEVC
+1402 GPHGLQEVC

-1496 VEIRIKEYEELTQ
+1496 VEIRIKEYEELTH

-1605 ENQLYS
+1605 ENQLYQ
-1611 DVISGKEVDL
+1611 DVITGKEVDL
-1621 SGTNITYFLRSQKLY
+1621 SGTNITYFLRNQKLY

-1646 LTPGAKALISELTIS
+1646 FSQGAKALISELTIS
-1661 EYYYLESEHCYDN
+1661 EYYYLDSDSCSEDKS
-1674 ATVNGVIAC
+1674 ID
-1683 NSIISN
+1683 SIIECN
-1689 QEQQYV
+1689 LAVTTVQPHI
-1695 LSDLIVAD
+1695 LSDLLVSD

-1708 DQFEP
+1708 DIVDSY
-1713 HLTNNSFD
+1713 LVRTSTGL
-1721 YGFYIQGLLV
+1721 GFFVEGLIV
-1731 QINEFGLVKLFDEVY
+1731 QIDETQDVKLFDIIY
-1746 DSETGIY
+1746 DFESSTEQ
-1753 TLNEIPLSA
+1753 LQEIPLLA

-1774 ISLNLKLEDENAQ
+1774 ISLNIKLEDENAQ

-1845 DTATVCG
+1845 DTATMCG
-1852 DSITSSVDAISANYP
+1852 DSITSSVDAISASYP
-1867 SAYSEVIQQC
+1867 SAYTEAIQHC

-1884 DLFASNYGKVLKVVS
+1884 DLFAANYGKVLKVVS

-1925 GQAVDSVFEYQVTD
+1925 GQALDSVFEYQVTD
-1939 LGKDGTYNIVVYS
+1939 LGRDGTYNIVVHS
-1952 QVKLADGTYSYDVWS
+1952 QVKLADGSYSYDVWS
-1967 AIAKL
+1967 TKAKL
-1972 SDSMANYCSIGDGS
+1972 VTSAIEQCYEGDGFIETELEFS
-1986 IDSEDVYHNAV
+1986 QSLESCMNNDLS
-1997 VLCTDPNLVS
+1997 
-2007 ALVFHESYLN
+2007 SYLKFSEELLLN
-2017 DQSLNIGGEDYS
+2017 YTINMYADDYVFYADKTALNTYSNEMYNWNINLDGSLTLNLP
-2029 FSKNQIAVDSL
+2029 SL
-2040 GQEYSWHINDVGS
+2040 GYSK
-2053 LQLESTIDSQRKI
+2053 T
-2066 ITLTDIYVSIN
+2066 ITLTDIGLYESDMSVVKLSAKILSSYENRDGFHIN
-2077 SSGEDIVSL
+2077 SDLISIR
-2086 YSKELKIND
+2086 
-2095 FGELSYFVTSTG
+2095 
-2107 IEFN
+2107 

>member
-1 MKLKPLIVAMG
+1 
-12 FAMVPLSGCG
+12 
-22 GGDSDGEISKTKDP
+22 
-36 IPESAVTSDV
+36 
-46 YSIKAVDGY
+46 
-55 LRNAEVWLDIN
+55 
-66 GNSLHDK
+66 
-73 NEPFA
+73 
-78 ISKDGGVADLDVSGI
+78 
-93 DDPEQYSVMVKA
+93 
-105 IAGKTVDEDTV
+105 
-116 TETNKAGVP
+116 
-125 ITKPFVLSAPA
+125 
-136 GESIIS
+136 
-142 PLSTLVQINMNNQMT
+142 
-157 KEEALAKVA
+157 
-166 QDLNIE
+166 
-172 TSTILSDYVESNLG
+172 
-186 DVASKA
+186 
-192 NAIVE
+192 
-197 LGIVPE
+197 
-203 SVEELKQDIQ
+203 
-213 ELENKLSE
+213 
-221 HVETIKQVVAG
+221 
-232 QLIIKDENG
+232 
-241 KAVIVPNA
+241 
-249 DKDDDGIID
+249 
-258 AKDAFP
+258 
-264 EDASEWLDTDGDSI
+264 
-278 GNNKDTDDDG
+278 
-288 DGVADADDVF
+288 
-298 PLDST
+298 
-303 ESVDTDGDN
+303 
-312 IGNNKDTD
+312 
-320 DDNDGVA
+320 
-327 DVDDALPLD
+327 
-336 KTESVDTDS
+336 
-345 DGIGNNKDTDD
+345 
-356 DEDGIADTDDAF
+356 
-368 PLDSSESADTDG
+368 
-380 DKIGNNKDTDDDGDS
+380 
-395 VADTDDAFPL
+395 
-405 DKTESVD
+405 
-412 TDSDGI
+412 
-418 GNNKDTDDD
+418 
-427 GDGVLD
+427 
-433 SNDAFPLDQT
+433 
-443 ESVDT
+443 
-448 DGDTIGNNKDT
+448 
-459 DDDNDG
+459 
-465 VLDSNDAFPEDKSE
+465 
-479 TVDTDGDGVGDNSDA
+479 
-494 FPADKSET
+494 
-502 IDTDGDGVGDNTDM
+502 
-516 FPTDKSETLD
+516 
-526 TDGDGVGDNADAFP
+526 
-540 DDKSETLDTDG
+540 
-551 DGVGDNADAFPADD
+551 
-565 SETLDTDGDGV
+565 
-576 GDNADAFPAD
+576 
-586 KSETLDTDGDGVG
+586 
-599 DNADAFPEDKSET
+599 
-612 LDTDGDGVGDNADAF
+612 
-627 PEDKSETLDT
+627 TLDT

-712 DAFPEDKSETLDT
+712 DVFPDDKSETLDT

-766 LDTDGDGVGDN
+766 L
-777 TDAFPADKSETVDTD
+777 DTD

-859 DGVGDNADAFPLDNT
+859 DG
-874 ESVDTDGD
+874 
-882 GIGNNADLDD
+882 IGNNADLDD

-926 AGTLSDLK
+926 AGTSSDLK

-949 IPLNTLQLISKVG
+949 IPLNTLQLISEVG

-1100 TERKDLHIIAS
+1100 ESRKDLHIIAS
-1111 GVNYIGDG
+1111 GVNYIGNG

-1270 TGLDSEYPSYFYQL
+1270 TGLDSEYPSYFHQL

-1309 YDMSQLDEFSNPLVA
+1309 YNMSQLDEFSNPLVA

-1345 NNQWYGLNLS
+1345 DNQWYGLNLS
-1355 TDGFSKLAK
+1355 TDGFSKLAR
-1364 LNEPQQVES
+1364 LDEPQQVDS
-1373 IRVTPW
+1373 IRITPW

-1402 GPQGLQEVC
+1402 GPLGLQEVC

-1424 SGDPGRA
+1424 SGDTGRA

-1496 VEIRIKEYEELTQ
+1496 VELRVKEYEELTQ

-1515 NNARGFLQENS
+1515 NNARGFFQENS

-1574 TYILSS
+1574 TYILSA

-1605 ENQLYS
+1605 ENQLYQ
-1611 DVISGKEVDL
+1611 DVITGKEVDL
-1621 SGTNITYFLRSQKLY
+1621 SGTNITYFLRNQKLY

-1646 LTPGAKALISELTIS
+1646 FSPGAKALISKLAIS
-1661 EYYYLESEHCYDN
+1661 EYYYLDSDSCYEDKSIDSIIECN
-1674 ATVNGVIAC
+1674 LAVATVQPHI
-1683 NSIISN
+1683 
-1689 QEQQYV
+1689 
-1695 LSDLIVAD
+1695 LSDLLVSD

-1708 DQFEP
+1708 DIIDSY
-1713 HLTNNSFD
+1713 LVSTSTGL
-1721 YGFYIQGLLV
+1721 GFFVEGLIV
-1731 QINEFGLVKLFDEVY
+1731 QIDDTQNVKLFNEVY
-1746 DSETGIY
+1746 NSETGIY

-1762 DSAWQYTNNESM
+1762 DSVWQYTNNESM
-1774 ISLNLKLEDENAQ
+1774 ISLNIKLEDENAQ
-1787 YGWVNQ
+1787 YSWVNQ

-1817 PASVENTVFF
+1817 PASIEDTVFF

-1845 DTATVCG
+1845 DTATACG
-1852 DSITSSVDAISANYP
+1852 DSMTSLVDAISASYP
-1867 SAYSEVIQQC
+1867 SSYTEVIQQC

-1884 DLFASNYGKVLKVVS
+1884 DLFAANSGKVLKVVS

-1911 VATYSQNGA
+1911 VATYSQNGV

-1925 GQAVDSVFEYQVTD
+1925 GQAVDSVFDYQVTD
-1939 LGKDGTYNIVVYS
+1939 LGRDGTYNIVVYS
-1952 QVKLADGTYSYDVWS
+1952 QVKSVDGSYSHDVWS
-1967 AIAKL
+1967 AKATLEPMFDNCYIP
-1972 SDSMANYCSIGDGS
+1972 NGS
-1986 IDSEDVYHNAV
+1986 VGSEEEYHQAV
-1997 VLCTDPNLVS
+1997 TSCITPNLASSLIFHPFMLNGKTLTLWENDYNFNSNQTAVNPLTNEEFS
-2007 ALVFHESYLN
+2007 WSINDKGALQL
-2017 DQSLNIGGEDYS
+2017 
-2029 FSKNQIAVDSL
+2029 DSL
-2040 GQEYSWHINDVGS
+2040 VNGD
-2053 LQLESTIDSQRKI
+2053 RKI
-2066 ITLTDIYVSIN
+2066 FTLIDVNIRYDIDDNDYVSLEAVTLEIN
-2077 SSGEDIVSL
+2077 SYGEQ
-2086 YSKELKIND
+2086 
-2095 FGELSYFVTSTG
+2095 SYNMSRTS
-2107 IEFN
+2107 IEFK

>member
-12 FAMVPLSGCG
+12 FATVPLSGCG

-46 YSIKAVDGY
+46 YSVKAVDGY

-73 NEPFA
+73 NEPFV

-93 DDPEQYSVMVKA
+93 DNPEQYSVMVKA

-125 ITKPFVLSAPA
+125 IAKPFVLSAPA

-157 KEEALAKVA
+157 KEEALAKVS

-232 QLIIKDENG
+232 QLIIKDEDG
-241 KAVIVPNA
+241 KAVIVSNV

-264 EDASEWLDTDGDSI
+264 EDASEWLDTDSDSI

-298 PLDST
+298 PLDNT

-356 DEDGIADTDDAF
+356 DDDGIADTDDAF

-395 VADTDDAFPL
+395 VADADDAFPL

-465 VLDSNDAFPEDKSE
+465 VLDSNDAFP
-479 TVDTDGDGVGDNSDA
+479 
-494 FPADKSET
+494 
-502 IDTDGDGVGDNTDM
+502 
-516 FPTDKSETLD
+516 TDKSETLD
-526 TDGDGVGDNADAFP
+526 TDGDGVGDNFDAFP
-540 DDKSETLDTDG
+540 ADKSETVDTDG
-551 DGVGDNADAFPADD
+551 DGVGDNADAFPD
-565 SETLDTDGDGV
+565 
-576 GDNADAFPAD
+576 
-586 KSETLDTDGDGVG
+586 
-599 DNADAFPEDKSET
+599 
-612 LDTDGDGVGDNADAF
+612 
-627 PEDKSETLDT
+627 
-637 DGDGVGDNADAFPA
+637 
-651 DKSETLDTDGDGVG
+651 
-665 DNADAFPA
+665 
-673 DKSETL
+673 
-679 DTDGDGVGDNADAF
+679 
-693 PADKSE
+693 DKSE

-725 DGDGVGDNADAF
+725 DGDGVGDNADGFPADKSETTDTDGDGVGDNADAF
-737 PADKSETVD
+737 PEDKSETLDTDGDGVGDNADAFPVDKSETVD

-760 ADDSET
+760 EDKSET
-766 LDTDGDGVGDN
+766 VDTDGDGVGDN
-777 TDAFPADKSETVDTD
+777 TDAFPEDKSETVDTDGDGVGDNTDAFPEDKSETIDTDGDGVGDNADAFPADKSETIDTDGDGVGDNADAFPADKSETVDTD
-792 GDGVGDNADAFPA
+792 GDGVGDNTDAFPDDKSETVDTDGDGVGDNADAFPDDKSETIDTDGDGVGDNA
-805 DKSETVD
+805 DAFPEDKSETVD

-838 GVGDNADA
+838 GVGDNTDA
-846 FPADKSETVDTDG
+846 FPEDKSET
-859 DGVGDNADAFPLDNT
+859 
-874 ESVDTDGD
+874 VDTDGD

-926 AGTLSDLK
+926 AGTSSDLK

-941 SKMPLDGE
+941 SKIPLDGE
-949 IPLNTLQLISKVG
+949 IPFNTLQLISEVG

-1032 NKSSALNET
+1032 NKSSALNEQ

-1060 EILQDITYT
+1060 EISQDITYT

-1131 AFLDGSYIGGYTEQI
+1131 AFLDGSYIGGYTEQT
-1146 KTLRGYTKGVE
+1146 KTLQGYTKGVE

-1221 DGYEDIVDNEP
+1221 DGYEDVVDNEP

-1270 TGLDSEYPSYFYQL
+1270 TGLDSEYPSYFHQL

-1309 YDMSQLDEFSNPLVA
+1309 YDMSHLDEFSNPLVA

-1496 VEIRIKEYEELTQ
+1496 VELRVKEYEELTQ
-1509 EPIETG
+1509 TPIETG
-1515 NNARGFLQENS
+1515 NNASDFLQENS

-1536 VSSEKLTYLFN
+1536 NSSEKLTYLFN
-1547 GSKLS
+1547 ASKLS

-1574 TYILSS
+1574 TYILSA

-1646 LTPGAKALISELTIS
+1646 FSPGAKALISELTIS

-1731 QINEFGLVKLFDEVY
+1731 QINEFGLIKLFDEVY

-1774 ISLNLKLEDENAQ
+1774 ISLNIKLEDEDAQ
-1787 YGWVNQ
+1787 YGWGNQ

-1845 DTATVCG
+1845 DTATACG
-1852 DSITSSVDAISANYP
+1852 DNITSSVGAISASYP

-1884 DLFASNYGKVLKVVS
+1884 DLFAANYGKVLKVAS

-1911 VATYSQNGA
+1911 VATYSQNSA

-1939 LGKDGTYNIVVYS
+1939 LGRDGTYNIVVHS
-1952 QVKLADGTYSYDVWS
+1952 QVKLVDGSYSYDVWS
-1967 AIAKL
+1967 TKAIL
-1972 SDSMANYCSIGDGS
+1972 EPMVDNCYIPNGLVGS
-1986 IDSEDVYHNAV
+1986 EEEYHQAV
-1997 VLCTDPNLVS
+1997 ISCITPNLAS
-2007 ALVFHESYLN
+2007 SLIFHPFMLN
-2017 DQSLNIGGEDYS
+2017 EKTLTLWGNDYNFYS
-2029 FSKNQIAVDSL
+2029 NQTAVNTL
-2040 GQEYSWHINDVGS
+2040 TNEELSWHINDEGA
-2053 LQLESTIDSQRKI
+2053 LHLEWAVNGDRKI
-2066 ITLTDIYVSIN
+2066 LTLTDVNIRSDIDEVDYVSLEAVTLDIN
-2077 SSGEDIVSL
+2077 SYDEQ
-2086 YSKELKIND
+2086 
-2095 FGELSYFVTSTG
+2095 YFNMITTA
-2107 IEFN
+2107 IEFK

>member
-12 FAMVPLSGCG
+12 FATVPLSGCG

-46 YSIKAVDGY
+46 YSVKAVDGY

-73 NEPFA
+73 NEPFT

-221 HVETIKQVVAG
+221 HVETIKQIVAG
-232 QLIIKDENG
+232 QLIIKDEDG
-241 KAVIVPNA
+241 KAIIVPNA

-264 EDASEWLDTDGDSI
+264 EDASEWLDTDSDGI

-288 DGVADADDVF
+288 DGVADADDTF

-312 IGNNKDTD
+312 IGNNKDSD
-320 DDNDGVA
+320 DDGDGIA
-327 DVDDALPLD
+327 DVDDAFP
-336 KTESVDTDS
+336 T
-345 DGIGNNKDTDD
+345 NK
-356 DEDGIADTDDAF
+356 
-368 PLDSSESADTDG
+368 LESA
-380 DKIGNNKDTDDDGDS
+380 
-395 VADTDDAFPL
+395 
-405 DKTESVD
+405 
-412 TDSDGI
+412 
-418 GNNKDTDDD
+418 
-427 GDGVLD
+427 
-433 SNDAFPLDQT
+433 
-443 ESVDT
+443 
-448 DGDTIGNNKDT
+448 
-459 DDDNDG
+459 
-465 VLDSNDAFPEDKSE
+465 
-479 TVDTDGDGVGDNSDA
+479 DTDGDGVGDNADV
-494 FPADKSET
+494 FPEDNSET
-502 IDTDGDGVGDNTDM
+502 V
-516 FPTDKSETLD
+516 D

-540 DDKSETLDTDG
+540 KDKLETADTDGDGVGDNADAFPEDKSETLDTDG

-599 DNADAFPEDKSET
+599 DNADAFPADKSETVDTDGDGVGDNADAFPDDKSET

-627 PEDKSETLDT
+627 PEDKSETVDT
-637 DGDGVGDNADAFPA
+637 DGDGVGDNTDAFP
-651 DKSETLDTDGDGVG
+651 T
-665 DNADAFPA
+665 
-673 DKSETL
+673 
-679 DTDGDGVGDNADAF
+679 
-693 PADKSE
+693 DKSE

-760 ADDSET
+760 E
-766 LDTDGDGVGDN
+766 
-777 TDAFPADKSETVDTD
+777 DKSETVDTD

-805 DKSETVD
+805 DKSET
-812 TDGDGVGDN
+812 
-821 ADAFPEDKSETL
+821 L

-846 FPADKSETVDTDG
+846 FPADKSESVDTDG
-859 DGVGDNADAFPLDNT
+859 DNVGNNKDTDDDGDGAADADDAFPLDKTESLDTDSDGIGNNKDTDDDGDGVADADDAFPLDNT

-926 AGTLSDLK
+926 SGTSSDLK

-949 IPLNTLQLISKVG
+949 IPLNTLQLISEVG

-984 ADNSSLEVDPL
+984 ADTSSLEVDPL

-1060 EILQDITYT
+1060 EISQDITYT

-1131 AFLDGSYIGGYTEQI
+1131 AFLDGSYIGGYIEQT
-1146 KTLRGYTKGVE
+1146 KTLQGYTKGVE

-1270 TGLDSEYPSYFYQL
+1270 TGLDAEYPSYFHQL

-1496 VEIRIKEYEELTQ
+1496 VELRVKEYEELTQ

-1574 TYILSS
+1574 TYILSA

-1605 ENQLYS
+1605 ENQLYQ
-1611 DVISGKEVDL
+1611 DVITGKEVDL
-1621 SGTNITYFLRSQKLY
+1621 SGTNITYFLRNQKLY
-1636 IPEMWDYKEQ
+1636 IPEMWDYREKFS
-1646 LTPGAKALISELTIS
+1646 PGAKALISKLAIS
-1661 EYYYLESEHCYDN
+1661 EYYYLDSDSCSEDKS
-1674 ATVNGVIAC
+1674 ID
-1683 NSIISN
+1683 SIIECN
-1689 QEQQYV
+1689 LAVTTVQPHI
-1695 LSDLIVAD
+1695 LSDLLVSD

-1708 DQFEP
+1708 DIVDSY
-1713 HLTNNSFD
+1713 LVRTSTGL
-1721 YGFYIQGLLV
+1721 GFFVEGLIV
-1731 QINEFGLVKLFDEVY
+1731 QIDETQNVKLFDSIY
-1746 DSETGIY
+1746 DFESSTEQ
-1753 TLNEIPLSA
+1753 LQEIPLLA
-1762 DSAWQYTNNESM
+1762 DSVWQYTNNESM
-1774 ISLNLKLEDENAQ
+1774 ISLNIKLEDENAQ
-1787 YGWVNQ
+1787 YGRVNQ

-1845 DTATVCG
+1845 DTATACG
-1852 DSITSSVDAISANYP
+1852 DSITSSVDAISASYP
-1867 SAYSEVIQQC
+1867 SSYTEVIQQC
-1877 NNLSDEF
+1877 NILSDEF
-1884 DLFASNYGKVLKVVS
+1884 DLFAANSGKVLKVVS

-1920 YVAPI
+1920 YVGPI

-1939 LGKDGTYNIVVYS
+1939 LGRDGTYNIVVHS
-1952 QVKLADGTYSYDVWS
+1952 QVKLADGSYSYDVWS
-1967 AIAKL
+1967 TKAKL
-1972 SDSMANYCSIGDGS
+1972 VTSAIEQCYEGDGF
-1986 IDSEDVYHNAV
+1986 IETE
-1997 VLCTDPNLVS
+1997 LEVS
-2007 ALVFHESYLN
+2007 QSLESCMNNDLSSYLKFSEELLLN
-2017 DQSLNIGGEDYS
+2017 YTINMYADDYVFYADKTALNTYSNEMYNWNINLDGSLTLNLP
-2029 FSKNQIAVDSL
+2029 SL
-2040 GQEYSWHINDVGS
+2040 GYSK
-2053 LQLESTIDSQRKI
+2053 T
-2066 ITLTDIYVSIN
+2066 ITLTDIGLYESDMSVVKLSAKILSSYENRDGFHIN
-2077 SSGEDIVSL
+2077 SDLISIR
-2086 YSKELKIND
+2086 
-2095 FGELSYFVTSTG
+2095 
-2107 IEFN
+2107 

>member
-12 FAMVPLSGCG
+12 FATVPLSGCG

-73 NEPFA
+73 NEPFT

-203 SVEELKQDIQ
+203 SAEELKQDIQ

-221 HVETIKQVVAG
+221 HVDTIKQVVAG
-232 QLIIKDENG
+232 QLIIKDEDG
-241 KAVIVPNA
+241 KAIIVPNA

-264 EDASEWLDTDGDSI
+264 EDASEWLDTDSDGI

-288 DGVADADDVF
+288 DGVADVDDVF

-356 DEDGIADTDDAF
+356 DDDGIADTDDAF

-380 DKIGNNKDTDDDGDS
+380 DKIGNNKDTDDDGDN
-395 VADTDDAFPL
+395 VDDADDAFPL

-479 TVDTDGDGVGDNSDA
+479 TLDTDGDGVGDNSDA

-502 IDTDGDGVGDNTDM
+502 LDTDGDGVGDNTDM

-551 DGVGDNADAFPADD
+551 DGVGDNADAFPADK

-586 KSETLDTDGDGVG
+586 KSETLDTDGDGIG
-599 DNADAFPEDKSET
+599 DNADAFPADKSET
-612 LDTDGDGVGDNADAF
+612 VDTDGDGVGDNADAF
-627 PEDKSETLDT
+627 PDDKSETLDT

-651 DKSETLDTDGDGVG
+651 DKSETVDTDGDGVGDNADAFPEDKSETVDTDGDGVG

-746 TDGDGVGDNADAFP
+746 TDGDGIGNNKDI
-760 ADDSET
+760 DD
-766 LDTDGDGVGDN
+766 DGDGV
-777 TDAFPADKSETVDTD
+777 
-792 GDGVGDNADAFPA
+792 ADA
-805 DKSETVD
+805 D
-812 TDGDGVGDN
+812 
-821 ADAFPEDKSETL
+821 
-833 DTDGD
+833 
-838 GVGDNADA
+838 
-846 FPADKSETVDTDG
+846 
-859 DGVGDNADAFPLDNT
+859 DAFPLDNT

-926 AGTLSDLK
+926 AGTSSDLK

-949 IPLNTLQLISKVG
+949 IPLNTLQLISEVG

-1060 EILQDITYT
+1060 EISQDITYT

-1270 TGLDSEYPSYFYQL
+1270 TGLGSEYPSYFHQL

-1309 YDMSQLDEFSNPLVA
+1309 YDMSKLDEFSNPLVA

-1621 SGTNITYFLRSQKLY
+1621 SGTNITYFLRSQK
-1636 IPEMWDYKEQ
+1636 
-1646 LTPGAKALISELTIS
+1646 
-1661 EYYYLESEHCYDN
+1661 
-1674 ATVNGVIAC
+1674 
-1683 NSIISN
+1683 
-1689 QEQQYV
+1689 
-1695 LSDLIVAD
+1695 
-1703 FSQSG
+1703 
-1708 DQFEP
+1708 
-1713 HLTNNSFD
+1713 
-1721 YGFYIQGLLV
+1721 
-1731 QINEFGLVKLFDEVY
+1731 
-1746 DSETGIY
+1746 
-1753 TLNEIPLSA
+1753 
-1762 DSAWQYTNNESM
+1762 
-1774 ISLNLKLEDENAQ
+1774 
-1787 YGWVNQ
+1787 
-1793 YTIENINKTL
+1793 
-1803 VTELD
+1803 
-1808 GKLVKVKRS
+1808 
-1817 PASVENTVFF
+1817 
-1827 NEIASND
+1827 
-1834 IERVMAISDVN
+1834 
-1845 DTATVCG
+1845 
-1852 DSITSSVDAISANYP
+1852 
-1867 SAYSEVIQQC
+1867 
-1877 NNLSDEF
+1877 
-1884 DLFASNYGKVLKVVS
+1884 VV
-1899 PRGDIHVISADS
+1899 H
-1911 VATYSQNGA
+1911 T
-1920 YVAPI
+1920 
-1925 GQAVDSVFEYQVTD
+1925 
-1939 LGKDGTYNIVVYS
+1939 
-1952 QVKLADGTYSYDVWS
+1952 
-1967 AIAKL
+1967 
-1972 SDSMANYCSIGDGS
+1972 
-1986 IDSEDVYHNAV
+1986 
-1997 VLCTDPNLVS
+1997 
-2007 ALVFHESYLN
+2007 
-2017 DQSLNIGGEDYS
+2017 
-2029 FSKNQIAVDSL
+2029 
-2040 GQEYSWHINDVGS
+2040 
-2053 LQLESTIDSQRKI
+2053 
-2066 ITLTDIYVSIN
+2066 
-2077 SSGEDIVSL
+2077 
-2086 YSKELKIND
+2086 
-2095 FGELSYFVTSTG
+2095 
-2107 IEFN
+2107 

>member
-12 FAMVPLSGCG
+12 FATVPLSGCG

-46 YSIKAVDGY
+46 YSVKAVDGY

-73 NEPFA
+73 NEPFV

-93 DDPEQYSVMVKA
+93 DNPEQYSVMVKA

-125 ITKPFVLSAPA
+125 IAKPFVLSAPA

-157 KEEALAKVA
+157 KEEALAKVS

-232 QLIIKDENG
+232 QLIIKDEDG
-241 KAVIVPNA
+241 KAVIVSNV

-264 EDASEWLDTDGDSI
+264 EDASEWLDTDSDSI

-298 PLDST
+298 PLDNT

-327 DVDDALPLD
+327 DVDDAL
-336 KTESVDTDS
+336 
-345 DGIGNNKDTDD
+345 
-356 DEDGIADTDDAF
+356 
-368 PLDSSESADTDG
+368 
-380 DKIGNNKDTDDDGDS
+380 
-395 VADTDDAFPL
+395 PL

-465 VLDSNDAFPEDKSE
+465 VLDSNDAFP
-479 TVDTDGDGVGDNSDA
+479 
-494 FPADKSET
+494 
-502 IDTDGDGVGDNTDM
+502 
-516 FPTDKSETLD
+516 TDK
-526 TDGDGVGDNADAFP
+526 
-540 DDKSETLDTDG
+540 
-551 DGVGDNADAFPADD
+551 
-565 SETLDTDGDGV
+565 
-576 GDNADAFPAD
+576 
-586 KSETLDTDGDGVG
+586 
-599 DNADAFPEDKSET
+599 
-612 LDTDGDGVGDNADAF
+612 
-627 PEDKSETLDT
+627 
-637 DGDGVGDNADAFPA
+637 
-651 DKSETLDTDGDGVG
+651 
-665 DNADAFPA
+665 
-673 DKSETL
+673 
-679 DTDGDGVGDNADAF
+679 
-693 PADKSE
+693 
-699 TVDTDGDGVGDNA
+699 
-712 DAFPEDKSETLDT
+712 
-725 DGDGVGDNADAF
+725 
-737 PADKSETVD
+737 
-746 TDGDGVGDNADAFP
+746 
-760 ADDSET
+760 SET

-777 TDAFPADKSETVDTD
+777 TDAFP
-792 GDGVGDNADAFPA
+792 
-805 DKSETVD
+805 
-812 TDGDGVGDN
+812 
-821 ADAFPEDKSETL
+821 EDKSET
-833 DTDGD
+833 
-838 GVGDNADA
+838 
-846 FPADKSETVDTDG
+846 
-859 DGVGDNADAFPLDNT
+859 
-874 ESVDTDGD
+874 VDTDGD

-926 AGTLSDLK
+926 AGTSSDLK

-941 SKMPLDGE
+941 SKIPLDGE
-949 IPLNTLQLISKVG
+949 IPFNTLQLISEVG

-1032 NKSSALNET
+1032 NKSSALNEQ

-1060 EILQDITYT
+1060 EISQDITYT

-1131 AFLDGSYIGGYTEQI
+1131 AFLDGSYIGGYTEQT
-1146 KTLRGYTKGVE
+1146 KTLQGYTKGVE

-1221 DGYEDIVDNEP
+1221 DGYEDVVDNEP

-1270 TGLDSEYPSYFYQL
+1270 TGLDSEYPSYFHQL

-1309 YDMSQLDEFSNPLVA
+1309 YDMSHLDEFSNPLVA

-1496 VEIRIKEYEELTQ
+1496 VELRVKEYEELTQ
-1509 EPIETG
+1509 TPIETG
-1515 NNARGFLQENS
+1515 NNASDFLQENS

-1536 VSSEKLTYLFN
+1536 NSSEKLTYLFN
-1547 GSKLS
+1547 ASKLS

-1574 TYILSS
+1574 TYILSA

-1646 LTPGAKALISELTIS
+1646 FSPGAKALISELTIS

-1731 QINEFGLVKLFDEVY
+1731 QINEFGLIKLFDEVY

-1774 ISLNLKLEDENAQ
+1774 ISLNIKLEDEDAQ
-1787 YGWVNQ
+1787 YGWGNQ

-1845 DTATVCG
+1845 DTATACG
-1852 DSITSSVDAISANYP
+1852 DNITSSVGAISASYP

-1884 DLFASNYGKVLKVVS
+1884 DLFAANYGKVLKVAS

-1911 VATYSQNGA
+1911 VATYSQNSA

-1939 LGKDGTYNIVVYS
+1939 LGRDGTYNIVVHS
-1952 QVKLADGTYSYDVWS
+1952 QVKLVDGSYSYDVWS
-1967 AIAKL
+1967 TKAIL
-1972 SDSMANYCSIGDGS
+1972 EPMVDNCYIPNGLVGS
-1986 IDSEDVYHNAV
+1986 EEEYHQAV
-1997 VLCTDPNLVS
+1997 ISCITPNLAS
-2007 ALVFHESYLN
+2007 SLIFHPFMLN
-2017 DQSLNIGGEDYS
+2017 EKTLTLWGNDYNFYS
-2029 FSKNQIAVDSL
+2029 NQTAVNTL
-2040 GQEYSWHINDVGS
+2040 TNEELSWHINDEGA
-2053 LQLESTIDSQRKI
+2053 LHLEWAVNGDRKI
-2066 ITLTDIYVSIN
+2066 LTLTDVNIRSDIDEVDYVSLEAVTLDIN
-2077 SSGEDIVSL
+2077 SYDEQ
-2086 YSKELKIND
+2086 
-2095 FGELSYFVTSTG
+2095 YFNMITTA
-2107 IEFN
+2107 IEFK

>member
-12 FAMVPLSGCG
+12 FATVPLSGCG

-73 NEPFA
+73 NEPFT

-203 SVEELKQDIQ
+203 SAEELKQDIQ

-221 HVETIKQVVAG
+221 HVDTIKQVVAG
-232 QLIIKDENG
+232 QLIIKDEDG
-241 KAVIVPNA
+241 KAIIVPNA

-264 EDASEWLDTDGDSI
+264 EDASEWLDTDSDGI

-288 DGVADADDVF
+288 DGVADVDDVF

-356 DEDGIADTDDAF
+356 DDDGIADTDDAF

-380 DKIGNNKDTDDDGDS
+380 DKIGNNKDTDDDGDN
-395 VADTDDAFPL
+395 VDDADDAFPL

-551 DGVGDNADAFPADD
+551 DGVGDNADAFPAD
-565 SETLDTDGDGV
+565 
-576 GDNADAFPAD
+576 
-586 KSETLDTDGDGVG
+586 
-599 DNADAFPEDKSET
+599 
-612 LDTDGDGVGDNADAF
+612 
-627 PEDKSETLDT
+627 KSETLDT

-651 DKSETLDTDGDGVG
+651 DKSETLDTDGDGIGDNADAFPADKSETVDTDGDGVG
-665 DNADAFPA
+665 DNADAFPD

-712 DAFPEDKSETLDT
+712 DAFPEDKSET
-725 DGDGVGDNADAF
+725 
-737 PADKSETVD
+737 VD
-746 TDGDGVGDNADAFP
+746 TDGDGVGDNA
-760 ADDSET
+760 
-766 LDTDGDGVGDN
+766 
-777 TDAFPADKSETVDTD
+777 DAFPADKSETVDTD

-821 ADAFPEDKSETL
+821 ADAFPEDKSET
-833 DTDGD
+833 
-838 GVGDNADA
+838 
-846 FPADKSETVDTDG
+846 VDTDG
-859 DGVGDNADAFPLDNT
+859 DGIGNNKDTDDDGDGVADADDAFPLDNT

-892 DNDGYEDAVDTDPL
+892 DNDGYEDAIDTDPL

-926 AGTLSDLK
+926 AGTSSDLK

-949 IPLNTLQLISKVG
+949 IPLNTLQLISEVG

-1060 EILQDITYT
+1060 EISQDITYT

-1270 TGLDSEYPSYFYQL
+1270 TGLDSEYPSYFHQL

-1309 YDMSQLDEFSNPLVA
+1309 YDMSKLDEFSNPLVA

-1459 DLEGNPVWGF
+1459 DLEGNSVWGF

-1496 VEIRIKEYEELTQ
+1496 VELRVKEYEELTQ
-1509 EPIETG
+1509 TPIETG
-1515 NNARGFLQENS
+1515 NNASDFLHENS
-1526 TFIEYGIDGY
+1526 TFIEYGVDGY
-1536 VSSEKLTYLFN
+1536 NSSEKLTYLFN

-1574 TYILSS
+1574 TYILSA

-1605 ENQLYS
+1605 ESQLYQ
-1611 DVISGKEVDL
+1611 DVITGKEVDL
-1621 SGTNITYFLRSQKLY
+1621 SGTNITYFLRNQKLH

-1646 LTPGAKALISELTIS
+1646 FSPGAKALISELTIS

-1708 DQFEP
+1708 DQVEYY
-1713 HLTNNSFD
+1713 LANNSLD

-1731 QINEFGLVKLFDEVY
+1731 QINEFGLIKLFDPAY
-1746 DSETGIY
+1746 DSETSTY

-1774 ISLNLKLEDENAQ
+1774 ISLNVKLEDENVQ
-1787 YGWVNQ
+1787 YGLVNQ

-1852 DSITSSVDAISANYP
+1852 GSMTSSVGAISASYP
-1867 SAYSEVIQQC
+1867 SAYTEAIQQC

-1884 DLFASNYGKVLKVVS
+1884 DLFAVNYGKVLKVVS

-1920 YVAPI
+1920 YIAPI
-1925 GQAVDSVFEYQVTD
+1925 GQAVDSVFDYQVTD
-1939 LGKDGTYNIVVYS
+1939 LGKDGTYNLVVHS
-1952 QVKLADGTYSYDVWS
+1952 QVKLADGSYSYDVWS
-1967 AIAKL
+1967 TKAKL
-1972 SDSMANYCSIGDGS
+1972 VTSAIEQCYKGDGFIETELEFS
-1986 IDSEDVYHNAV
+1986 QSLESCMNNDLS
-1997 VLCTDPNLVS
+1997 
-2007 ALVFHESYLN
+2007 SYLKFSEELLLN
-2017 DQSLNIGGEDYS
+2017 YTINMYADDYVFYADKTALNTYSNEIYNWNINLDGSLTLNLP
-2029 FSKNQIAVDSL
+2029 SL
-2040 GQEYSWHINDVGS
+2040 GYSK
-2053 LQLESTIDSQRKI
+2053 T
-2066 ITLTDIYVSIN
+2066 ITLTDIGLYESDMSVVKLSAKILSSYENRDGFHIN
-2077 SSGEDIVSL
+2077 SDLISIR
-2086 YSKELKIND
+2086 
-2095 FGELSYFVTSTG
+2095 
-2107 IEFN
+2107 

>member
-1 MKLKPLIVAMG
+1 
-12 FAMVPLSGCG
+12 
-22 GGDSDGEISKTKDP
+22 
-36 IPESAVTSDV
+36 
-46 YSIKAVDGY
+46 
-55 LRNAEVWLDIN
+55 
-66 GNSLHDK
+66 
-73 NEPFA
+73 
-78 ISKDGGVADLDVSGI
+78 
-93 DDPEQYSVMVKA
+93 
-105 IAGKTVDEDTV
+105 
-116 TETNKAGVP
+116 
-125 ITKPFVLSAPA
+125 
-136 GESIIS
+136 
-142 PLSTLVQINMNNQMT
+142 
-157 KEEALAKVA
+157 
-166 QDLNIE
+166 
-172 TSTILSDYVESNLG
+172 
-186 DVASKA
+186 
-192 NAIVE
+192 
-197 LGIVPE
+197 
-203 SVEELKQDIQ
+203 
-213 ELENKLSE
+213 
-221 HVETIKQVVAG
+221 
-232 QLIIKDENG
+232 
-241 KAVIVPNA
+241 
-249 DKDDDGIID
+249 
-258 AKDAFP
+258 
-264 EDASEWLDTDGDSI
+264 
-278 GNNKDTDDDG
+278 
-288 DGVADADDVF
+288 
-298 PLDST
+298 
-303 ESVDTDGDN
+303 
-312 IGNNKDTD
+312 
-320 DDNDGVA
+320 
-327 DVDDALPLD
+327 
-336 KTESVDTDS
+336 
-345 DGIGNNKDTDD
+345 
-356 DEDGIADTDDAF
+356 
-368 PLDSSESADTDG
+368 
-380 DKIGNNKDTDDDGDS
+380 
-395 VADTDDAFPL
+395 
-405 DKTESVD
+405 
-412 TDSDGI
+412 
-418 GNNKDTDDD
+418 
-427 GDGVLD
+427 
-433 SNDAFPLDQT
+433 
-443 ESVDT
+443 
-448 DGDTIGNNKDT
+448 
-459 DDDNDG
+459 
-465 VLDSNDAFPEDKSE
+465 
-479 TVDTDGDGVGDNSDA
+479 
-494 FPADKSET
+494 
-502 IDTDGDGVGDNTDM
+502 
-516 FPTDKSETLD
+516 
-526 TDGDGVGDNADAFP
+526 
-540 DDKSETLDTDG
+540 
-551 DGVGDNADAFPADD
+551 
-565 SETLDTDGDGV
+565 
-576 GDNADAFPAD
+576 
-586 KSETLDTDGDGVG
+586 
-599 DNADAFPEDKSET
+599 
-612 LDTDGDGVGDNADAF
+612 
-627 PEDKSETLDT
+627 
-637 DGDGVGDNADAFPA
+637 
-651 DKSETLDTDGDGVG
+651 
-665 DNADAFPA
+665 
-673 DKSETL
+673 
-679 DTDGDGVGDNADAF
+679 
-693 PADKSE
+693 
-699 TVDTDGDGVGDNA
+699 
-712 DAFPEDKSETLDT
+712 
-725 DGDGVGDNADAF
+725 
-737 PADKSETVD
+737 
-746 TDGDGVGDNADAFP
+746 
-760 ADDSET
+760 
-766 LDTDGDGVGDN
+766 
-777 TDAFPADKSETVDTD
+777 
-792 GDGVGDNADAFPA
+792 
-805 DKSETVD
+805 
-812 TDGDGVGDN
+812 
-821 ADAFPEDKSETL
+821 
-833 DTDGD
+833 
-838 GVGDNADA
+838 
-846 FPADKSETVDTDG
+846 
-859 DGVGDNADAFPLDNT
+859 
-874 ESVDTDGD
+874 
-882 GIGNNADLDD
+882 
-892 DNDGYEDAVDTDPL
+892 
-906 VALTTPS
+906 
-913 TFGECLSS
+913 
-921 LPQAF
+921 
-926 AGTLSDLK
+926 
-934 DSSLYHV
+934 
-941 SKMPLDGE
+941 MPLDGE
-949 IPLNTLQLISKVG
+949 IPFNTLQLISEVG

-1032 NKSSALNET
+1032 NKSSALNEI

-1060 EILQDITYT
+1060 EISQDITYT

-1131 AFLDGSYIGGYTEQI
+1131 AFLDGSYIGGYTEQT
-1146 KTLRGYTKGVE
+1146 KTLQGYTKGVE

-1221 DGYEDIVDNEP
+1221 DGYEDVVDNEP

-1270 TGLDSEYPSYFYQL
+1270 TGLDSEYPSYFHQL

-1309 YDMSQLDEFSNPLVA
+1309 YDMSHLDEFSNPLVA

-1496 VEIRIKEYEELTQ
+1496 VELRVKEYEELTQ
-1509 EPIETG
+1509 APIETG
-1515 NNARGFLQENS
+1515 NNARDFLQENS

-1536 VSSEKLTYLFN
+1536 VSSEKLTYLSN

-1574 TYILSS
+1574 TYILSA

-1646 LTPGAKALISELTIS
+1646 FSPGAKALISELTIS

-1731 QINEFGLVKLFDEVY
+1731 QINEFGLIKLFDEVY

-1774 ISLNLKLEDENAQ
+1774 ISLNIKLEDEDAQ
-1787 YGWVNQ
+1787 YGWGNQ

-1845 DTATVCG
+1845 DTATACG
-1852 DSITSSVDAISANYP
+1852 DNITSSVGAISASYP

-1884 DLFASNYGKVLKVVS
+1884 DLFAANYGKVLKVAS

-1911 VATYSQNGA
+1911 VATYSQNGV
-1920 YVAPI
+1920 YIAPI
-1925 GQAVDSVFEYQVTD
+1925 GQAVDLVFDYQATD
-1939 LGKDGTYNIVVYS
+1939 LGKDGTYNLVVHS
-1952 QVKLADGTYSYDVWS
+1952 QVKLADGSYSYDVWS
-1967 AIAKL
+1967 TKAKL
-1972 SDSMANYCSIGDGS
+1972 VTSAIEQCYEGDGFIETELEFS
-1986 IDSEDVYHNAV
+1986 QSLESCMNNDLS
-1997 VLCTDPNLVS
+1997 
-2007 ALVFHESYLN
+2007 SYLKFSEELLLN
-2017 DQSLNIGGEDYS
+2017 YTINMYADDYVFYADKTVLNTYSNEMYNWNINLDGSLTLNLP
-2029 FSKNQIAVDSL
+2029 SL
-2040 GQEYSWHINDVGS
+2040 GYSK
-2053 LQLESTIDSQRKI
+2053 T
-2066 ITLTDIYVSIN
+2066 ITLTDIGLYESDTSVVKLSAKILSSYENQDGFHIN
-2077 SSGEDIVSL
+2077 SDLIL
-2086 YSKELKIND
+2086 IR
-2095 FGELSYFVTSTG
+2095 
-2107 IEFN
+2107 

>member
-1 MKLKPLIVAMG
+1 MKLKPLIAAMG
-12 FAMVPLSGCG
+12 FATVPLSGCG

-73 NEPFA
+73 NEPFT

-264 EDASEWLDTDGDSI
+264 EDASEWLDTDSDGIGNNKDTDDDDDGVADVDDAFPLDKTESLDTDGDSIGNNKDIDDDGDGVADVDDAFPTNKLESADTDGDGVGDNADVFPEDNSETVDTDGDGVGDNADAFPKDKSETVDTDGDGVGDNADVFPEDKSETVDTDGDGVGDNADAFPEDKSEAVDTDGDSVGDNADAFPEDKSETVDTDGDGVGDNADVFPEDKSEAVDTDGDGVGDNADAFPVDKSETLDTDGDSIGNTKDPDDDNDGVADSDDAFPLDKTESVDTDSDGIGNNKDTDDDGDGIADADDAFPLDKTESFDTDSDSIGNNKDTDDDGDGVVDSDDAFPLDKTEFLDTDNDGI

-327 DVDDALPLD
+327 DVDDAL
-336 KTESVDTDS
+336 
-345 DGIGNNKDTDD
+345 
-356 DEDGIADTDDAF
+356 
-368 PLDSSESADTDG
+368 
-380 DKIGNNKDTDDDGDS
+380 
-395 VADTDDAFPL
+395 
-405 DKTESVD
+405 
-412 TDSDGI
+412 
-418 GNNKDTDDD
+418 
-427 GDGVLD
+427 
-433 SNDAFPLDQT
+433 
-443 ESVDT
+443 
-448 DGDTIGNNKDT
+448 
-459 DDDNDG
+459 
-465 VLDSNDAFPEDKSE
+465 
-479 TVDTDGDGVGDNSDA
+479 
-494 FPADKSET
+494 
-502 IDTDGDGVGDNTDM
+502 
-516 FPTDKSETLD
+516 
-526 TDGDGVGDNADAFP
+526 
-540 DDKSETLDTDG
+540 
-551 DGVGDNADAFPADD
+551 
-565 SETLDTDGDGV
+565 
-576 GDNADAFPAD
+576 
-586 KSETLDTDGDGVG
+586 
-599 DNADAFPEDKSET
+599 
-612 LDTDGDGVGDNADAF
+612 
-627 PEDKSETLDT
+627 
-637 DGDGVGDNADAFPA
+637 
-651 DKSETLDTDGDGVG
+651 
-665 DNADAFPA
+665 
-673 DKSETL
+673 
-679 DTDGDGVGDNADAF
+679 
-693 PADKSE
+693 
-699 TVDTDGDGVGDNA
+699 
-712 DAFPEDKSETLDT
+712 
-725 DGDGVGDNADAF
+725 
-737 PADKSETVD
+737 
-746 TDGDGVGDNADAFP
+746 
-760 ADDSET
+760 
-766 LDTDGDGVGDN
+766 
-777 TDAFPADKSETVDTD
+777 
-792 GDGVGDNADAFPA
+792 
-805 DKSETVD
+805 
-812 TDGDGVGDN
+812 
-821 ADAFPEDKSETL
+821 
-833 DTDGD
+833 
-838 GVGDNADA
+838 
-846 FPADKSETVDTDG
+846 
-859 DGVGDNADAFPLDNT
+859 PLDNT

-926 AGTLSDLK
+926 AGTSSDLK

-949 IPLNTLQLISKVG
+949 IPLNTLQLISEVG

-984 ADNSSLEVDPL
+984 ADTSSLEVDPL

-1032 NKSSALNET
+1032 NKSSALNEQ

-1060 EILQDITYT
+1060 EISQDITYT

-1126 GKYSE
+1126 GQYSE
-1131 AFLDGSYIGGYTEQI
+1131 AFLDGSYIGGYIEQT
-1146 KTLRGYTKGVE
+1146 KTLQGYTKGVE
-1157 TIGQSPVVFKSEMDL
+1157 TIGQSPVIFKSEMDL

-1270 TGLDSEYPSYFYQL
+1270 IGLDSEYPSYFHQL

-1293 WQETEGLSVNQ
+1293 WQETEGLSVNK

-1431 DLNIKDSG
+1431 NLNIKDSG

-1496 VEIRIKEYEELTQ
+1496 VELRVKEYEELTQ
-1509 EPIETG
+1509 TPIETG
-1515 NNARGFLQENS
+1515 NNASDFLLENS

-1536 VSSEKLTYLFN
+1536 NSSEKLTYLFN

-1567 AERDFNP
+1567 GERDFNP

-1605 ENQLYS
+1605 ENQLYQ
-1611 DVISGKEVDL
+1611 DVITGNEVDL
-1621 SGTNITYFLRSQKLY
+1621 SGTNITNFLRNQKLY
-1636 IPEMWDYKEQ
+1636 IPEMWDYREQ
-1646 LTPGAKALISELTIS
+1646 FSPGAKALISELAIS
-1661 EYYYLESEHCYDN
+1661 EYYYLESEYCSDSTSMR
-1674 ATVNGVIAC
+1674 AVIDC
-1683 NSIISN
+1683 NLVTGN
-1689 QEQQYV
+1689 KAQQHI

-1708 DQFEP
+1708 EQLE
-1713 HLTNNSFD
+1713 TYVGYSSFD
-1721 YGFYIQGLLV
+1721 YGLYIQGILV
-1731 QINEFGLVKLFDEVY
+1731 QINEIGLIKLFYQFY
-1746 DSETGIY
+1746 DSETGTY
-1753 TLNEIPLSA
+1753 VLNEIPLST
-1762 DSAWQYTNNESM
+1762 DSSWYYVNNETM
-1774 ISLNLKLEDENAQ
+1774 ISLNINLVDKNAQ
-1787 YGWVNQ
+1787 YGPLGQDTV
-1793 YTIENINKTL
+1793 ENINNTFI
-1803 VTELD
+1803 TELN

-1845 DTATVCG
+1845 DTATACG
-1852 DSITSSVDAISANYP
+1852 DSITSSVGAISANYP

-1884 DLFASNYGKVLKVVS
+1884 DLFAANYGKVLKVVS

-1911 VATYSQNGA
+1911 IATYSQNGA

-1925 GQAVDSVFEYQVTD
+1925 GQAVDSVLEYHVTD
-1939 LGKDGTYNIVVYS
+1939 LGRDGTYNIVVHS
-1952 QVKLADGTYSYDVWS
+1952 QVKLVDGSYSYDVWS
-1967 AIAKL
+1967 AKAIL
-1972 SDSMANYCSIGDGS
+1972 EPMFDNCYIPNGS
-1986 IDSEDVYHNAV
+1986 VGSEEEYHQAV
-1997 VLCTDPNLVS
+1997 TSCITPNLAS
-2007 ALVFHESYLN
+2007 SLIFHPFMLN
-2017 DQSLNIGGEDYS
+2017 GKTLTLWGNDYNFYSDQT
-2029 FSKNQIAVDSL
+2029 AVNPITN
-2040 GQEYSWHINDVGS
+2040 EEFSWHINDKGA
-2053 LQLESTIDSQRKI
+2053 LELEWAVNGDRKI
-2066 ITLTDIYVSIN
+2066 LTLTDVNIRYDVDDVNYVSLEAVTLEIN
-2077 SSGEDIVSL
+2077 SYDEQ
-2086 YSKELKIND
+2086 
-2095 FGELSYFVTSTG
+2095 YFNMITTA
-2107 IEFN
+2107 IEFK